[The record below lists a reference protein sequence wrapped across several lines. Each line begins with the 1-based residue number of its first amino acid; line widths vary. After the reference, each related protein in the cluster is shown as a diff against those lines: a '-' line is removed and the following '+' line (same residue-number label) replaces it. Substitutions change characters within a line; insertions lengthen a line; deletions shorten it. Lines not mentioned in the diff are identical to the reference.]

1 MKAPNLRIQIIFLY
15 LFLSYLFAD
24 VASAQ
29 VADAGKATTGSG
41 LYKDRIFWLNWDLNK
56 DGAGG
61 DLITNGSSR
70 TFTSPAGVLY
80 QATISN
86 VTGTP
91 KSSNSYDY
99 SGNNFPSGYGNIG
112 GNTGAGNI
120 VGINNGCNACTSTF
134 RITIT
139 ANYPNGI
146 SGNVAAFVI
155 GGTETLASTSE
166 FYQITVP
173 SGTVRYLDKYIKND
187 NWTNS
192 SIRLDVSNAGRTI
205 KVTNPGTGDSRGDAL
220 LIAEDVPYIDAQ
232 VKGGGGQHFGIGFI
246 EDLDYS
252 DAPNS
257 YGKATHIVN
266 NSIQGGTFTS
276 PSLNTLS
283 TTTNVSDTQ
292 KGSFVSP
299 NLILGTNIDVESNY
313 NPVTNGTTPNTDD
326 ITGIDDEDGIQ
337 DINWSTCT
345 GTVFVK
351 NTTASLAYLNLWIDA
366 NSNGIFDNNENTN
379 VTIPSGTNGNIN
391 VPLNPISGLTS
402 GNSYY
407 ARLRL
412 STTQN
417 LPPSGFA
424 ADGEAE
430 DHWVN
435 ITKTTLTTNP
445 LTSCVGSPIIFTSIS
460 GMLNY
465 NWTGPNGFTSNQQNP
480 IIANSNTSHN
490 GVYTLVVTTPG
501 GCTISDST
509 NVIVNPLPTAPIISS
524 ITQPSCNVSTGSVSF
539 NNLPSSGTWTVT
551 ASPSGTSITGSGTN
565 AIFNGLTGNNTYTFT
580 VTNSNGCTSAVS
592 AQVLINAQPATPNAP
607 LAGAVTHPT
616 CATATGSFQIMG
628 YNSNSVYNFNP
639 AVLNISATG
648 VVTANAGTY
657 TFTETNAA
665 GCTSAVSAQVL
676 INAQPATPNAPLAGA
691 VTHPTCA
698 TATGS
703 FQIMGYNS
711 NSVYNFNP
719 AVLNISA
726 TGVVTANAGTY
737 TFTETNAAGCTSA
750 VSAQVL
756 INAQPA
762 TPNAPLAGAV
772 THPTC
777 ATATGSFQ
785 IMGYNSNSVYN
796 FNPAVLNISATGVVT
811 ANAGTYTFTET
822 NAAGCT
828 SAVSAQVLINAQ
840 PATPNAPLAG
850 AVTHP
855 TCATATGSFQIIG
868 YNSNSVYNFNP
879 AVLNISATGVVTA
892 NAGTYTFT
900 ETNAAGCTSAVSAQV
915 LINAQ
920 PATPNAPLAGAVTH
934 PTCATATG
942 SFQIIGY
949 NSNSVY
955 NFNPAVLNISATG
968 VVTANAGTYTFTETN
983 AAGCTSAVSAQV
995 LINAQPA
1002 TPNAPLAGAVTH
1014 PTCATATGSFQ
1025 IMGYNSNSVY
1035 NFNPAVLNISATG
1048 VVTANAGTYTFTE
1061 TNAAGCTSAVSAQVL
1076 INAQPATPNA
1086 PLAGAVT
1093 HPTCATATGS
1103 FQIMGYNSNSVYN
1116 FNPAVLNISATGVVT
1131 ANAGTYTFTETNAA
1145 GCTSAVSA
1153 QVLINAQ
1160 PATPNAPLAGAVTHP
1175 TCATATG
1182 SFQIIGYN
1190 SNSVYNFNPAVLN
1203 ISATGVVTANAGTY
1217 TFTETNA
1224 AGCTSAVS
1232 AQVLINAQPATPNA
1246 PLAGAVTHPTC
1257 ATATGSFQIM
1267 GYNSNSV
1274 YNFNPAVLN
1283 ISATGVVTAN
1293 AGTYTFTETNAAG
1306 CTSAVSAQ
1314 VLINAQPATPNAP
1327 LAGAV
1332 THPTCA
1338 TATGSFQIM
1347 GYNSNSVYNF
1357 NPAVLN
1363 ISATGVVTANAGTY
1377 TFTETNA
1384 AGCTSAVSAQVLI
1397 NAQPATPTPPT
1408 ATTLQP
1414 TCTLSTGTITFTT
1427 QTDVEYSINNGTSYQ
1442 ASNVFSGLNPATY
1455 TLRVRSTTDNTC
1467 TAQAATTIT
1476 INTQPVTPSAPITG
1490 AITQPNCITS
1500 TGSVILN
1507 GLPTSDPWT
1516 IITSPSGLTL
1526 NGFGTSVNFTGLNP
1540 GNTYTF
1546 TVTNSN
1552 GCTSPPSSAITVY
1565 NQICAVNETTAPIN
1579 GLSGGT
1585 TVPLTANDTLNG
1597 ALVTVGTAPGNVQIT
1612 ASTVPVGSGL
1622 IVNPNGTVSVP
1633 ANTPAGTYTVNYTI
1647 CEVNN
1652 PKNCSNV
1659 NSIVVVDT
1667 PQIIAVT
1674 ETTAP
1679 INGLSGGTT
1688 VPLTA
1693 NDTLNGALV
1702 TVGTAPGNV
1711 QITASTVPVG
1721 SGLIVNPNGTVSV
1734 PANTPA
1740 GTYTVNYT
1748 ICEVNNPKN
1757 CSNVNSIVVVDTPQI
1772 IAVTET
1778 TAPINGLSGG
1788 TTAPL
1793 TANDTLN
1800 GALVTVGTALGNV
1813 QITASTVPVGSGLIV
1828 NPNGTVSVPANTPAG
1843 TYTVNYTICEVNN
1856 PKNCSNVNSIV
1867 VVDTPQIIA
1876 VTETTTPINGLSGG
1890 TTAPLTANDTLNGAL
1905 VTVGT
1910 APGNVQI
1917 TASTVPVGSGL
1928 IVNPNGTVSVPANTP
1943 AGTYTVNYTICEV
1956 NNPKNCSNVNSIVVV
1971 DTPQII
1977 AVTETT
1983 APINGLSGG
1992 TTVPLTANDTLNGA
2006 LVTVGTAPGNV
2017 QITASTVPVGSGLIV
2032 NPNGTVSVPANTPAG
2047 TYTVNYTICEV
2058 NNPKNCSNVN
2068 SIVVVDTPQII
2079 AVTETTA
2086 PINGLSGGTT
2096 VPLTANDTLNGALV
2110 TVGTAPGNVQ
2120 ITASTVPVGSGLI
2133 VNPNGTVSVPA
2144 NTPAGTYTVNYTICE
2159 VNNPKNCSNVNSIV
2173 VVDTPQI
2180 IAVTETTAPIN
2191 GLSGGTTAPLTANDT
2206 LNGALVT
2213 VGTAPGNVQITAST
2227 VPVGSG
2233 LIVNP
2238 NGTVSVPANTPA
2250 GTYTVNYTICEV
2262 NNPKN
2267 CSNVNSIVVVDTPQI
2282 ITVTE
2287 TTAPINGL
2295 SGGTTAPLTANDT
2308 LNGALVTVGTAPGN
2322 VQITAS
2328 TVPVGSGLIVNPN
2341 GTVSVPANTPAGT
2354 YTVNYTICEVNN
2366 PKNCSNV
2373 NSIVVVD
2380 TPQIIAVTETT
2391 APINGLSGGTT
2402 APLTANDTLNGALVT
2417 VGTAPGNVQITAST
2431 VPVGSGLIVN
2441 PNGTVSVPANTPAG
2455 TYTVNYTIC
2464 EVNNP
2469 KNCSNVNS
2477 IVVVDTPQ
2485 IITVTETTAPI
2496 NGLSG
2501 GTTAPLTANDTLNG
2515 ALVTVGTAPGN
2526 VQITAS
2532 TVPVGSGL
2540 IVNPNGTVSV
2550 PANTPAGTYTVNY
2563 TICEVNNPKNCSNVN
2578 SIVVVD
2584 TPQIITVTETTAP
2597 INGLSGGTTAPLTAN
2612 DTLNGALVTVGTAPG
2627 NVQITASTVPV
2638 GSGLIVNPNGTVSVP
2653 ANTPAGTY
2661 TVNYTICE
2669 VNNPKNCSNVNS
2681 IVVVDTPQIIAV
2693 TETTTPINGLSG
2705 GTTAPLTAN
2714 DTLNGALVTVGTAPG
2729 NVQITASTVPVDSG
2743 LIVNPNGTVSV
2754 PANTPAGTY
2763 TVNYTICEV
2772 NNPKN
2777 CSNVNSIVV
2786 VDTPQIIAVTET
2798 TAPIN
2803 GLSGGTTVPLTA
2815 NDTLN
2820 GALVTVGTAPGNVQ
2834 ITAST
2839 VPVGSGLIVNPNGTV
2854 SVPANTPA
2862 GTYTVNYTICEVN
2875 NPKNCSNVNSIVVVD
2890 TPQIIAVTETTAPIN
2905 GLSGG
2910 TTVPLT
2916 ANDTLNGA
2924 LVTVGTAPGNVQ
2936 ITASTVPVGSGLIV
2950 NPNGTV
2956 SVPANTPA
2964 GTYTVNYTIC
2974 EVNNPKNCS
2983 NVNSIVVVDT
2993 PQIIA
2998 VTETTAPIN
3007 GLSGGTTVP
3016 LTANDTLNG
3025 ALVTVGTAPGNVQI
3039 TASTV
3044 PVGSGLIVNPN
3055 GTVSVPANTPAG
3067 TYTVNYTI
3075 CEVNNPKNCSNVN
3088 SIVVVDTPQI
3098 IAVTETTAP
3107 INGLSG
3113 GTTVPLTA
3121 NDTLNGALVTVGTA
3135 PGNVQITASTV
3146 PVGSGLIVNPN
3157 GTVSVPANTPAGT
3170 YTVNY
3175 TICEVN
3181 NPKNC
3186 SNVNSIVVV
3195 DTPQIIAVTE
3205 TTAPIN
3211 GLSGGTTAPLTANDT
3226 LNGALV
3232 TVGTAPGNVQITAST
3247 VPVGSGLIV
3256 NPNGTVSVPANTPA
3270 GTYTVN
3276 YTICEVNNPKNCS
3289 NVNSIVVVDTPQII
3303 TVTETTA
3310 PINGLSGGTT
3320 APLTANDTL
3329 NGALVTVGTAPG
3341 NVQITAST
3349 VPVGSGLIVNPN
3361 GTVSVPAN
3369 TPAGTYT
3376 VNYTICEVNNP
3387 KNCSNVNSIV
3397 VVDTPQIIAVTE
3409 TTAPINGLSG
3419 GTTAPLTAND
3429 TLNGA
3434 LVTVGTAPGN
3444 VQITASTVPVGS
3456 GLIVNPNGTVSV
3468 PTNTPAGTYTVN
3480 YTICE
3485 VNNPKNCSNV
3495 NSIVVVDTPQ
3505 IIAVTETTA
3514 PINGLSGGTTAPLT
3528 ANDTLNGALVTVG
3541 TAPGNVQITASTVP
3555 VGSGLIVNPNGTVS
3569 VPANTPAETYTVNYT
3584 ICEVNNP
3591 KNCSNVNSIVVVD
3604 TPQIIA
3610 VTETTAPINGLSGGT
3625 TAPLTAN
3632 DTLNGALVTVGTAP
3646 GNVQITASTV
3656 PVGSGLIVNPNGTVS
3671 VPTNT
3676 PAGTYTVNYTICEVN
3691 NPKNCSNVN
3700 SIVVVDTPQ
3709 IIAVTETTAPINGLS
3724 GGTTAPLTANDTL
3737 NGALVTV
3744 GTAPGNVQI
3753 TASTVPVGSGLIVN
3767 PNGTVSV
3774 PANTPAE
3781 TYTVNYTICEV
3792 NNPKNCSNVNS
3803 IVVVDTPQII
3813 AVTETTTPING
3824 LSGGTTAPLTANDTL
3839 NGALVTVG
3847 TAPGNV
3853 QITAST
3859 VPVGSGLIVNPNG
3872 TVSVPANTPAG
3883 TYTVNYTICEV
3894 NNPKNCSNVNSIVV
3908 VSEPKVNAQ
3917 NDTFSSQKGSQ
3928 GETLGNI
3935 FTDNG
3940 NGFDLADGNQA
3951 NLNNITLTT
3960 TAWTGQKNP
3969 YIDLNGNVIVPS
3981 GTPSGTYTIPY
3992 KICLLTPFNTIC
4004 DTATVTVTVHPS
4016 KNEEVVVYNHMT
4028 PNGDG
4033 DNDVFFI
4040 DGVDKFPNNSV
4051 EVYNRW
4057 GVLVY
4062 EAKGYNNND
4071 RAFRGISSGRVTIKQ
4086 LEELPE
4092 GTYYYMFKYENTSG
4106 VTKEKAGYLY
4116 INR

>member
-1 MKAPNLRIQIIFLY
+1 MKAPNLKTLIIFTY
-15 LFLSYLFAD
+15 LFLSSFFPNLT
-24 VASAQ
+24 SAQ
-29 VADAGKATTGSG
+29 VPDAGKATTGSG

-192 SIRLDVSNAGRTI
+192 SIRLDVSNSGRTI

-283 TTTNVSDTQ
+283 TTTNVLDAQ

-313 NPVTNGTTPNTDD
+313 NPVTNGTIPNTDD

-379 VTIPSGTNGNIN
+379 AIIPSGTNGNIN

-417 LPPSGFA
+417 LSPSGFA

-445 LTSCVGSPIIFTSIS
+445 LTSCVGSPIIFSSIS
-460 GMLNY
+460 GMLSY

-490 GVYTLVVTTPG
+490 GIYTLVVTTPG

-509 NVIVNPLPTAPIISS
+509 NVIVNPLPAAPIISS

-539 NNLPSSGTWTVT
+539 NNLPASGTWTVT
-551 ASPSGTSITGSGTN
+551 ASPGGTSITGSGSN
-565 AIFNGLTGNNTYTFT
+565 AIFSGLTRNNTYTFT

-607 LAGAVTHPT
+607 LAGAVTQPTCATATGSFQIMGYNSNSVYNFSPAVLNISATGVVTANAGTYTFTETNAAGCTSAVSAQVLINAQPATPNAPLAGAVTQPTCANATGSFQIMGYNSNSVYNFNPAVLNISATGVVTANAGTYTFTETNAAGCTSAVSAQVLINAQPATPNAPLAGAVTQPTCANATGSFQIMGYNSNSVYNFNPAVLNISATGVVTANAGTYTFTETNAAGCTSAVSAQVLINAQPATPNAPLAGAVTQPT

-691 VTHPTCA
+691 VTQPTCANATGSFQIMGYNSNSVYNFSPAVLNISATGVVMANAGTYTFTETNAAGCTSTASAQVLINAQPATPNAPLAGAVTQPTCATATGSFQIMGYNSNSVYNFSPAILNISATGVVTANAGTYTFTETNAAGCTSAVSAQVLINAQPATPNAPLAGAVTQPTCATATGSFQIMGYNSNSVYNFSPAVLNISATGVVMANAGTYTFTETNAAGCTSAVSAQVLINAQPATPNAPLAGAVTQPTCATATGSFQIMGYNSNSVYNFNPAVLNISATGVVTANAGTYTFTETNAAGCTSAVSAQVLINSQPATPNAPLAGAVTQPTCANATGSFQIMGYNSNSVYNFNPAVLNISATGVVTANAGTYTFTETNAAGCTSAVSAQVLINAQPATPNAPLAGAVTQPTCATATGSFQIMGYNSNSVYNFSPAVLNISATGVVTANAGTYTFTETNAAGCTSAVSAQVLINAQPATPNAPLAGAVTQPTCA

-772 THPTC
+772 TQPTCANATGSFQIMGYNSNSVYNFNPAVLNISATGVVTANAGTYTFTETNAAGCTSAVSAQVLINAQPATPNAPLAGAVTQPTCANATGSFQIMGYNSNSVYNFNPAVLNISATGVVTANAGTYTFTETNAAGCTSAVSAQVLINAQPATPNAPLAGAVTQPTC

-850 AVTHP
+850 AVT
-855 TCATATGSFQIIG
+855 Q
-868 YNSNSVYNFNP
+868 
-879 AVLNISATGVVTA
+879 
-892 NAGTYTFT
+892 
-900 ETNAAGCTSAVSAQV
+900 
-915 LINAQ
+915 
-920 PATPNAPLAGAVTH
+920 
-934 PTCATATG
+934 
-942 SFQIIGY
+942 
-949 NSNSVY
+949 
-955 NFNPAVLNISATG
+955 
-968 VVTANAGTYTFTETN
+968 
-983 AAGCTSAVSAQV
+983 
-995 LINAQPA
+995 
-1002 TPNAPLAGAVTH
+1002 

-1093 HPTCATATGS
+1093 QPTCATATGSFQIMGYNSNSVYNFSPAVLNISATGVVTANAGTYTFTETNAAGCTSAVSAQVLINAQPATPNAPLAGAVTQPTCATATGS

-1160 PATPNAPLAGAVTHP
+1160 PATPNAPLAGAVTQP

-1182 SFQIIGYN
+1182 SFQIMGYN
-1190 SNSVYNFNPAVLN
+1190 SNSVYNFSPAVLN

-1246 PLAGAVTHPTC
+1246 PLAGAVTQPTC

-1274 YNFNPAVLN
+1274 YNFSPAVLN

-1306 CTSAVSAQ
+1306 CTSS
-1314 VLINAQPATPNAP
+1314 
-1327 LAGAV
+1327 
-1332 THPTCA
+1332 
-1338 TATGSFQIM
+1338 
-1347 GYNSNSVYNF
+1347 
-1357 NPAVLN
+1357 
-1363 ISATGVVTANAGTY
+1363 
-1377 TFTETNA
+1377 
-1384 AGCTSAVSAQVLI
+1384 VSAQVLI

-1500 TGSVILN
+1500 TGSVTLN

-1526 NGFGTSVNFTGLNP
+1526 NGTGTSVNFTGLNP

-1552 GCTSPPSSAITVY
+1552 GCISPASSAITVY
-1565 NQICAVNETTAPIN
+1565 NQICAVDETTMPIN

-1585 TVPLTANDTLNG
+1585 TAPLTANDTLNG

-1612 ASTVPVGSGL
+1612 ASTVPMGSGL
-1622 IVNPNGTVSVP
+1622 ILNPNGTVSIP

-1659 NSIVVVDT
+1659 SSNVVVDT
-1667 PQIIAVT
+1667 PQIIA
-1674 ETTAP
+1674 
-1679 INGLSGGTT
+1679 I
-1688 VPLTA
+1688 
-1693 NDTLNGALV
+1693 
-1702 TVGTAPGNV
+1702 
-1711 QITASTVPVG
+1711 
-1721 SGLIVNPNGTVSV
+1721 
-1734 PANTPA
+1734 
-1740 GTYTVNYT
+1740 
-1748 ICEVNNPKN
+1748 
-1757 CSNVNSIVVVDTPQI
+1757 
-1772 IAVTET
+1772 
-1778 TAPINGLSGG
+1778 
-1788 TTAPL
+1788 
-1793 TANDTLN
+1793 
-1800 GALVTVGTALGNV
+1800 
-1813 QITASTVPVGSGLIV
+1813 
-1828 NPNGTVSVPANTPAG
+1828 
-1843 TYTVNYTICEVNN
+1843 
-1856 PKNCSNVNSIV
+1856 
-1867 VVDTPQIIA
+1867 
-1876 VTETTTPINGLSGG
+1876 TETTTPINGLSGG

-1917 TASTVPVGSGL
+1917 TASTVPMGSGL
-1928 IVNPNGTVSVPANTP
+1928 ILNPNGTVSIPANTP

-1956 NNPKNCSNVNSIVVV
+1956 NNPKNCSNVSSNVVV

-1977 AVTETT
+1977 A
-1983 APINGLSGG
+1983 I
-1992 TTVPLTANDTLNGA
+1992 
-2006 LVTVGTAPGNV
+2006 
-2017 QITASTVPVGSGLIV
+2017 
-2032 NPNGTVSVPANTPAG
+2032 
-2047 TYTVNYTICEV
+2047 
-2058 NNPKNCSNVN
+2058 
-2068 SIVVVDTPQII
+2068 
-2079 AVTETTA
+2079 
-2086 PINGLSGGTT
+2086 
-2096 VPLTANDTLNGALV
+2096 
-2110 TVGTAPGNVQ
+2110 
-2120 ITASTVPVGSGLI
+2120 
-2133 VNPNGTVSVPA
+2133 
-2144 NTPAGTYTVNYTICE
+2144 
-2159 VNNPKNCSNVNSIV
+2159 
-2173 VVDTPQI
+2173 
-2180 IAVTETTAPIN
+2180 
-2191 GLSGGTTAPLTANDT
+2191 
-2206 LNGALVT
+2206 
-2213 VGTAPGNVQITAST
+2213 
-2227 VPVGSG
+2227 
-2233 LIVNP
+2233 
-2238 NGTVSVPANTPA
+2238 
-2250 GTYTVNYTICEV
+2250 
-2262 NNPKN
+2262 
-2267 CSNVNSIVVVDTPQI
+2267 
-2282 ITVTE
+2282 
-2287 TTAPINGL
+2287 
-2295 SGGTTAPLTANDT
+2295 
-2308 LNGALVTVGTAPGN
+2308 
-2322 VQITAS
+2322 
-2328 TVPVGSGLIVNPN
+2328 
-2341 GTVSVPANTPAGT
+2341 
-2354 YTVNYTICEVNN
+2354 
-2366 PKNCSNV
+2366 
-2373 NSIVVVD
+2373 
-2380 TPQIIAVTETT
+2380 
-2391 APINGLSGGTT
+2391 
-2402 APLTANDTLNGALVT
+2402 
-2417 VGTAPGNVQITAST
+2417 
-2431 VPVGSGLIVN
+2431 
-2441 PNGTVSVPANTPAG
+2441 
-2455 TYTVNYTIC
+2455 
-2464 EVNNP
+2464 
-2469 KNCSNVNS
+2469 
-2477 IVVVDTPQ
+2477 
-2485 IITVTETTAPI
+2485 
-2496 NGLSG
+2496 
-2501 GTTAPLTANDTLNG
+2501 
-2515 ALVTVGTAPGN
+2515 
-2526 VQITAS
+2526 
-2532 TVPVGSGL
+2532 
-2540 IVNPNGTVSV
+2540 
-2550 PANTPAGTYTVNY
+2550 
-2563 TICEVNNPKNCSNVN
+2563 
-2578 SIVVVD
+2578 
-2584 TPQIITVTETTAP
+2584 
-2597 INGLSGGTTAPLTAN
+2597 
-2612 DTLNGALVTVGTAPG
+2612 
-2627 NVQITASTVPV
+2627 
-2638 GSGLIVNPNGTVSVP
+2638 
-2653 ANTPAGTY
+2653 
-2661 TVNYTICE
+2661 
-2669 VNNPKNCSNVNS
+2669 
-2681 IVVVDTPQIIAV
+2681 

-2729 NVQITASTVPVDSG
+2729 NVQITASTVPMGSG
-2743 LIVNPNGTVSV
+2743 LILNPNGTVSI

-2777 CSNVNSIVV
+2777 CSNVSSNVV
-2786 VDTPQIIAVTET
+2786 VDTPQIIA
-2798 TAPIN
+2798 I
-2803 GLSGGTTVPLTA
+2803 
-2815 NDTLN
+2815 
-2820 GALVTVGTAPGNVQ
+2820 
-2834 ITAST
+2834 
-2839 VPVGSGLIVNPNGTV
+2839 
-2854 SVPANTPA
+2854 
-2862 GTYTVNYTICEVN
+2862 
-2875 NPKNCSNVNSIVVVD
+2875 
-2890 TPQIIAVTETTAPIN
+2890 
-2905 GLSGG
+2905 
-2910 TTVPLT
+2910 
-2916 ANDTLNGA
+2916 
-2924 LVTVGTAPGNVQ
+2924 
-2936 ITASTVPVGSGLIV
+2936 
-2950 NPNGTV
+2950 
-2956 SVPANTPA
+2956 
-2964 GTYTVNYTIC
+2964 
-2974 EVNNPKNCS
+2974 
-2983 NVNSIVVVDT
+2983 
-2993 PQIIA
+2993 
-2998 VTETTAPIN
+2998 
-3007 GLSGGTTVP
+3007 
-3016 LTANDTLNG
+3016 
-3025 ALVTVGTAPGNVQI
+3025 
-3039 TASTV
+3039 
-3044 PVGSGLIVNPN
+3044 
-3055 GTVSVPANTPAG
+3055 
-3067 TYTVNYTI
+3067 
-3075 CEVNNPKNCSNVN
+3075 
-3088 SIVVVDTPQI
+3088 
-3098 IAVTETTAP
+3098 
-3107 INGLSG
+3107 
-3113 GTTVPLTA
+3113 
-3121 NDTLNGALVTVGTA
+3121 
-3135 PGNVQITASTV
+3135 
-3146 PVGSGLIVNPN
+3146 
-3157 GTVSVPANTPAGT
+3157 
-3170 YTVNY
+3170 
-3175 TICEVN
+3175 
-3181 NPKNC
+3181 
-3186 SNVNSIVVV
+3186 
-3195 DTPQIIAVTE
+3195 
-3205 TTAPIN
+3205 
-3211 GLSGGTTAPLTANDT
+3211 
-3226 LNGALV
+3226 
-3232 TVGTAPGNVQITAST
+3232 
-3247 VPVGSGLIV
+3247 
-3256 NPNGTVSVPANTPA
+3256 
-3270 GTYTVN
+3270 
-3276 YTICEVNNPKNCS
+3276 
-3289 NVNSIVVVDTPQII
+3289 
-3303 TVTETTA
+3303 
-3310 PINGLSGGTT
+3310 
-3320 APLTANDTL
+3320 
-3329 NGALVTVGTAPG
+3329 
-3341 NVQITAST
+3341 
-3349 VPVGSGLIVNPN
+3349 
-3361 GTVSVPAN
+3361 
-3369 TPAGTYT
+3369 
-3376 VNYTICEVNNP
+3376 
-3387 KNCSNVNSIV
+3387 
-3397 VVDTPQIIAVTE
+3397 
-3409 TTAPINGLSG
+3409 
-3419 GTTAPLTAND
+3419 
-3429 TLNGA
+3429 
-3434 LVTVGTAPGN
+3434 
-3444 VQITASTVPVGS
+3444 
-3456 GLIVNPNGTVSV
+3456 
-3468 PTNTPAGTYTVN
+3468 
-3480 YTICE
+3480 
-3485 VNNPKNCSNV
+3485 
-3495 NSIVVVDTPQ
+3495 
-3505 IIAVTETTA
+3505 
-3514 PINGLSGGTTAPLT
+3514 
-3528 ANDTLNGALVTVG
+3528 
-3541 TAPGNVQITASTVP
+3541 
-3555 VGSGLIVNPNGTVS
+3555 
-3569 VPANTPAETYTVNYT
+3569 
-3584 ICEVNNP
+3584 
-3591 KNCSNVNSIVVVD
+3591 
-3604 TPQIIA
+3604 
-3610 VTETTAPINGLSGGT
+3610 
-3625 TAPLTAN
+3625 
-3632 DTLNGALVTVGTAP
+3632 
-3646 GNVQITASTV
+3646 
-3656 PVGSGLIVNPNGTVS
+3656 
-3671 VPTNT
+3671 
-3676 PAGTYTVNYTICEVN
+3676 
-3691 NPKNCSNVN
+3691 
-3700 SIVVVDTPQ
+3700 
-3709 IIAVTETTAPINGLS
+3709 
-3724 GGTTAPLTANDTL
+3724 
-3737 NGALVTV
+3737 
-3744 GTAPGNVQI
+3744 
-3753 TASTVPVGSGLIVN
+3753 
-3767 PNGTVSV
+3767 
-3774 PANTPAE
+3774 
-3781 TYTVNYTICEV
+3781 
-3792 NNPKNCSNVNS
+3792 
-3803 IVVVDTPQII
+3803 
-3813 AVTETTTPING
+3813 TETTTPING

-3859 VPVGSGLIVNPNG
+3859 VPMGSGLILNPNG
-3872 TVSVPANTPAG
+3872 TVSIPANTPAG

-3894 NNPKNCSNVNSIVV
+3894 NNPKNCSNVSSNVV
-3908 VSEPKVNAQ
+3908 VDTPQIIAITETTTPINGLSGGTTAPLTANDTLNGALVTVGTAPGNVQITASTVPMGSGLILNPNGTVSIPANTPAGTYTVNYTICEVNNPKNCSNVSSNVVVDTPQIIAITETTTPINGLSGGTTAPLTANDTLNGALVTVGTAPGNVQITASTVPMGSGLILNPNGTVSIPANTPAGTYTVNYTICEVNNPKNCSNVSSNVVVDTPQIIAITETTTPINGLSGGTTAPLTANDTLNGALVTVGTAPGNVQITASTVPMGSGLILNPNGTVSIPANTPAGTYTVNYTICEVNNPKNCSNVSSNVVVDTPQIIAITETTTPINGLSGGTTAPLTANDTLNGALVTVGTAPGNVQITASTVPMGSGLILNPNGTVSIPANTPAGTYTVNYTICEVNNPKNCSNVSSNITVGEPSVNAQ
-3917 NDTFSSQKGSQ
+3917 NDIFSSQNGSQ

-4004 DTATVTVTVHPS
+4004 DTATVTVRVEPS
-4016 KNEEVVVYNHMT
+4016 NKEEFVIYNHMT

-4033 DNDVFFI
+4033 NNDVFFI
-4040 DGVDKFPNNSV
+4040 DGIDKFPNNSV

-4071 RAFRGISSGRVTIKQ
+4071 RSFRGISSGRVTIKQ

-4092 GTYYYMFKYENTSG
+4092 GTYYYMFKYED
-4106 VTKEKAGYLY
+4106 TKGMPQEKAGYLY

>member
-719 AVLNISA
+719 AI
-726 TGVVTANAGTY
+726 
-737 TFTETNAAGCTSA
+737 
-750 VSAQVL
+750 
-756 INAQPA
+756 
-762 TPNAPLAGAV
+762 
-772 THPTC
+772 
-777 ATATGSFQ
+777 
-785 IMGYNSNSVYN
+785 
-796 FNPAVLNISATGVVT
+796 
-811 ANAGTYTFTET
+811 
-822 NAAGCT
+822 
-828 SAVSAQVLINAQ
+828 
-840 PATPNAPLAG
+840 
-850 AVTHP
+850 
-855 TCATATGSFQIIG
+855 
-868 YNSNSVYNFNP
+868 
-879 AVLNISATGVVTA
+879 LNISATGVVTA

-1103 FQIMGYNSNSVYN
+1103 FQIMGYNSNSVYNFNPAILNISATGVVTANAGTYTFTETNAAGCTSAVSAQVLINAQPATPNAPLAGAVTHPTCATATGSFQIIGYNSNSVYN

-1679 INGLSGGTT
+1679 INGLSGETTVPLTANDTLNGALVTVGTAPGNVQITASTVPVGSGLIVNPNGTVSVPANTPAGTYTVNYTICEVNNPKNCSNVNSIVVVDTPQIIAVTETTAPINGLSGETT

-1800 GALVTVGTALGNV
+1800 GALVTVGTAPGNVQITASTVPVGSGLIVNPNGTVSVPANTPAGTYTVNYTICEVNNPKNCSNVNSIVVVDTPQIIAVTETTAPINGLSGGTTAPLTANDTLNGALVTVGTAPGNVQITASTVPVGSGLIVNPNGTVSVPANTPAGTYTVNYTICEVNNPKNCSNVNSIVVVDTPQIIAVTETTTPINGLSGGTTAPLTANDTLNGALVTVGTAPGNVQITASTVPVGSGLIVNPNGTVSVPANTPAGTYTVNYTICEVNNPKNCSNVNSIVVVDTPQIIAVTETTAPINGLSGGTTAPLTANDTLNGALVTVGTAPGNVQITASTVPVGSGLIVNPNGTVSVPANTPAGTYTVNYTICEVNNPKNCSNVNSIVVVDTPQIIAVTETTAPINGLSGGTTAPLTANDTLNGALVTVGTAPGNVQITASTVPVGSGLIVNPNGTVSVPANTPAGTYTVNYTICEVNNPKNCSNVNSIVVVDTPQIITVTETTAPINGLSGGTTAPLTANDTLNGALVTVGTAPGNVQITASTVPVGSGLIVNPNGTVSVPANTPAGTYTVNYTICEVNNPKNCSNVNSIVVVDTPQIIAVTETTAPINGLSGGTTAPLTANDTLNGALVTVGTAPGNVQITASTVPVGSGLIVNPNGTVSVPANTPAGTYTVNYTICEVNNPKNCSNVNSIVVVDTPQIITVTETTAPINGLSGGTTAPLTANDTLNGALVTVGTAPGNV

-2584 TPQIITVTETTAP
+2584 TPQII
-2597 INGLSGGTTAPLTAN
+2597 
-2612 DTLNGALVTVGTAPG
+2612 
-2627 NVQITASTVPV
+2627 
-2638 GSGLIVNPNGTVSVP
+2638 
-2653 ANTPAGTY
+2653 
-2661 TVNYTICE
+2661 
-2669 VNNPKNCSNVNS
+2669 
-2681 IVVVDTPQIIAV
+2681 
-2693 TETTTPINGLSG
+2693 
-2705 GTTAPLTAN
+2705 
-2714 DTLNGALVTVGTAPG
+2714 
-2729 NVQITASTVPVDSG
+2729 
-2743 LIVNPNGTVSV
+2743 
-2754 PANTPAGTY
+2754 
-2763 TVNYTICEV
+2763 
-2772 NNPKN
+2772 
-2777 CSNVNSIVV
+2777 
-2786 VDTPQIIAVTET
+2786 
-2798 TAPIN
+2798 
-2803 GLSGGTTVPLTA
+2803 
-2815 NDTLN
+2815 
-2820 GALVTVGTAPGNVQ
+2820 
-2834 ITAST
+2834 
-2839 VPVGSGLIVNPNGTV
+2839 
-2854 SVPANTPA
+2854 
-2862 GTYTVNYTICEVN
+2862 
-2875 NPKNCSNVNSIVVVD
+2875 
-2890 TPQIIAVTETTAPIN
+2890 
-2905 GLSGG
+2905 
-2910 TTVPLT
+2910 
-2916 ANDTLNGA
+2916 
-2924 LVTVGTAPGNVQ
+2924 
-2936 ITASTVPVGSGLIV
+2936 
-2950 NPNGTV
+2950 
-2956 SVPANTPA
+2956 
-2964 GTYTVNYTIC
+2964 
-2974 EVNNPKNCS
+2974 
-2983 NVNSIVVVDT
+2983 
-2993 PQIIA
+2993 
-2998 VTETTAPIN
+2998 
-3007 GLSGGTTVP
+3007 
-3016 LTANDTLNG
+3016 
-3025 ALVTVGTAPGNVQI
+3025 
-3039 TASTV
+3039 
-3044 PVGSGLIVNPN
+3044 
-3055 GTVSVPANTPAG
+3055 
-3067 TYTVNYTI
+3067 
-3075 CEVNNPKNCSNVN
+3075 
-3088 SIVVVDTPQI
+3088 
-3098 IAVTETTAP
+3098 
-3107 INGLSG
+3107 
-3113 GTTVPLTA
+3113 
-3121 NDTLNGALVTVGTA
+3121 
-3135 PGNVQITASTV
+3135 
-3146 PVGSGLIVNPN
+3146 
-3157 GTVSVPANTPAGT
+3157 
-3170 YTVNY
+3170 
-3175 TICEVN
+3175 
-3181 NPKNC
+3181 
-3186 SNVNSIVVV
+3186 
-3195 DTPQIIAVTE
+3195 AVTE

-3289 NVNSIVVVDTPQII
+3289 NVNSIVVV
-3303 TVTETTA
+3303 
-3310 PINGLSGGTT
+3310 
-3320 APLTANDTL
+3320 
-3329 NGALVTVGTAPG
+3329 
-3341 NVQITAST
+3341 
-3349 VPVGSGLIVNPN
+3349 
-3361 GTVSVPAN
+3361 
-3369 TPAGTYT
+3369 
-3376 VNYTICEVNNP
+3376 
-3387 KNCSNVNSIV
+3387 
-3397 VVDTPQIIAVTE
+3397 
-3409 TTAPINGLSG
+3409 
-3419 GTTAPLTAND
+3419 
-3429 TLNGA
+3429 
-3434 LVTVGTAPGN
+3434 
-3444 VQITASTVPVGS
+3444 
-3456 GLIVNPNGTVSV
+3456 
-3468 PTNTPAGTYTVN
+3468 
-3480 YTICE
+3480 
-3485 VNNPKNCSNV
+3485 
-3495 NSIVVVDTPQ
+3495 
-3505 IIAVTETTA
+3505 
-3514 PINGLSGGTTAPLT
+3514 
-3528 ANDTLNGALVTVG
+3528 
-3541 TAPGNVQITASTVP
+3541 
-3555 VGSGLIVNPNGTVS
+3555 
-3569 VPANTPAETYTVNYT
+3569 
-3584 ICEVNNP
+3584 
-3591 KNCSNVNSIVVVD
+3591 
-3604 TPQIIA
+3604 
-3610 VTETTAPINGLSGGT
+3610 
-3625 TAPLTAN
+3625 
-3632 DTLNGALVTVGTAP
+3632 
-3646 GNVQITASTV
+3646 
-3656 PVGSGLIVNPNGTVS
+3656 
-3671 VPTNT
+3671 
-3676 PAGTYTVNYTICEVN
+3676 
-3691 NPKNCSNVN
+3691 
-3700 SIVVVDTPQ
+3700 
-3709 IIAVTETTAPINGLS
+3709 
-3724 GGTTAPLTANDTL
+3724 
-3737 NGALVTV
+3737 
-3744 GTAPGNVQI
+3744 
-3753 TASTVPVGSGLIVN
+3753 
-3767 PNGTVSV
+3767 
-3774 PANTPAE
+3774 
-3781 TYTVNYTICEV
+3781 
-3792 NNPKNCSNVNS
+3792 
-3803 IVVVDTPQII
+3803 
-3813 AVTETTTPING
+3813 
-3824 LSGGTTAPLTANDTL
+3824 
-3839 NGALVTVG
+3839 
-3847 TAPGNV
+3847 
-3853 QITAST
+3853 
-3859 VPVGSGLIVNPNG
+3859 
-3872 TVSVPANTPAG
+3872 
-3883 TYTVNYTICEV
+3883 
-3894 NNPKNCSNVNSIVV
+3894 
-3908 VSEPKVNAQ
+3908 SEPTVNAQ

-3940 NGFDLADGNQA
+3940 NGSDLADGNQA

-4016 KNEEVVVYNHMT
+4016 NNEEVVVYNHMT

>member
-1 MKAPNLRIQIIFLY
+1 M
-15 LFLSYLFAD
+15 
-24 VASAQ
+24 
-29 VADAGKATTGSG
+29 
-41 LYKDRIFWLNWDLNK
+41 
-56 DGAGG
+56 
-61 DLITNGSSR
+61 ITNGSSR

-192 SIRLDVSNAGRTI
+192 SIRLDVSNSGRTI

-283 TTTNVSDTQ
+283 TTTNVLDAQ

-313 NPVTNGTTPNTDD
+313 NPVTNGTIPNTDD

-379 VTIPSGTNGNIN
+379 AIIPSGTNGNIN

-417 LPPSGFA
+417 LSPSGFA

-445 LTSCVGSPIIFTSIS
+445 LTSCVGSPIIFSSIS
-460 GMLNY
+460 GMLSY

-490 GVYTLVVTTPG
+490 GIYTLVVTTPG

-509 NVIVNPLPTAPIISS
+509 NVIVNPLPAAPIISS

-539 NNLPSSGTWTVT
+539 NNLPASGTWTVT
-551 ASPSGTSITGSGTN
+551 ASPGGTSITGSGSN
-565 AIFNGLTGNNTYTFT
+565 AIFSGLTRNNTYTFT

-607 LAGAVTHPT
+607 LAGAVTQPTCATATGSFQIMGYNSNSVYNFSPAVLNISATGVVMANAGTYTFTETNAAGCTSTASAQVLINAQPATPNAPLAGAVTQPTCATATGSFQIMGYNSNSVYNFSPAVLNISATGVVMANAGTYTFTETNAAGCTSAVSAQVLINAQPATPNAPLAGAVTQPTCATATGSFQIMGYNSNSVYNFSPAVLNISATGVVMANAGTYTFTETNAAGCTSAVSAQVLINAQPATPNAPLAGAVTQPTCATATGSFQIMGYNSNSVYNFSPAVLNISATGVVMANAGTYTFTETNAAGCTSAVSAQVLINAQPATPNAPLAGAVTQPT

-691 VTHPTCA
+691 VTQPTCANATGSFQIMGYNSNSVYNFNPAVLNISATGVVTANAGTYTFTETNAAGCTSAVSAQVLINAQPATPNAPLAGAVTQPTCATATGSFQIMGYNSNSVYNFSPAVLNISATGVVTANAGTYTFTETNAAGCTSAVSAQVLINAQPATPNAPLAGAVTQPTCA

-772 THPTC
+772 TQPTCANATGSFQIMGYNSNSVYNFNPAVLNISATGVVTANAGTYTFTETNAAGCTSAVSAQVLINAQPATPNAPLAGAVTQPTCANATGSFQIMGYNSNSVYNFNPAVLNISATGVVTANAGTYTFTETNAAGCTSAVSAQVLINAQPATPNAPLAGAVTQPTC

-850 AVTHP
+850 AVT
-855 TCATATGSFQIIG
+855 Q
-868 YNSNSVYNFNP
+868 
-879 AVLNISATGVVTA
+879 
-892 NAGTYTFT
+892 
-900 ETNAAGCTSAVSAQV
+900 
-915 LINAQ
+915 
-920 PATPNAPLAGAVTH
+920 
-934 PTCATATG
+934 
-942 SFQIIGY
+942 
-949 NSNSVY
+949 
-955 NFNPAVLNISATG
+955 
-968 VVTANAGTYTFTETN
+968 
-983 AAGCTSAVSAQV
+983 
-995 LINAQPA
+995 
-1002 TPNAPLAGAVTH
+1002 

-1093 HPTCATATGS
+1093 QPTCATATGSFQIMGYNSNSVYNFSPAVLNISATGVVTANAGTYTFTETNAAGCTSAVSAQVLINAQPATPNAPLAGAVTQPTCATATGSFQIMGYNSNSVYNFSPAVLNISATGVVTANAGTYTFTETNAAGCTSAVSAQVLINAQPATPNAPLAGAVTQPTCATATGS

-1160 PATPNAPLAGAVTHP
+1160 PATPNAPLAGAVTQP

-1182 SFQIIGYN
+1182 SFQIMGYN
-1190 SNSVYNFNPAVLN
+1190 SNSVYNFSPAVLN

-1246 PLAGAVTHPTC
+1246 PLAGAVTQPTC

-1274 YNFNPAVLN
+1274 YNFSPAVLN

-1306 CTSAVSAQ
+1306 CTSS
-1314 VLINAQPATPNAP
+1314 
-1327 LAGAV
+1327 
-1332 THPTCA
+1332 
-1338 TATGSFQIM
+1338 
-1347 GYNSNSVYNF
+1347 
-1357 NPAVLN
+1357 
-1363 ISATGVVTANAGTY
+1363 
-1377 TFTETNA
+1377 
-1384 AGCTSAVSAQVLI
+1384 VSAQVLI

-1455 TLRVRSTTDNTC
+1455 TLRVRSTADNTC

-1500 TGSVILN
+1500 TGSVTLN

-1526 NGFGTSVNFTGLNP
+1526 NGTGTSVNFTGLNP

-1552 GCTSPPSSAITVY
+1552 GCISPASSAITVY
-1565 NQICAVNETTAPIN
+1565 NQICAVDETTMPIN

-1585 TVPLTANDTLNG
+1585 TAPLTANDTLNG

-1612 ASTVPVGSGL
+1612 ASTVPMGSGL
-1622 IVNPNGTVSVP
+1622 ILNPNGTVSIP

-1659 NSIVVVDT
+1659 SSNVVVDT
-1667 PQIIAVT
+1667 PQIIA
-1674 ETTAP
+1674 
-1679 INGLSGGTT
+1679 I
-1688 VPLTA
+1688 
-1693 NDTLNGALV
+1693 
-1702 TVGTAPGNV
+1702 
-1711 QITASTVPVG
+1711 
-1721 SGLIVNPNGTVSV
+1721 
-1734 PANTPA
+1734 
-1740 GTYTVNYT
+1740 
-1748 ICEVNNPKN
+1748 
-1757 CSNVNSIVVVDTPQI
+1757 
-1772 IAVTET
+1772 
-1778 TAPINGLSGG
+1778 
-1788 TTAPL
+1788 
-1793 TANDTLN
+1793 
-1800 GALVTVGTALGNV
+1800 
-1813 QITASTVPVGSGLIV
+1813 
-1828 NPNGTVSVPANTPAG
+1828 
-1843 TYTVNYTICEVNN
+1843 
-1856 PKNCSNVNSIV
+1856 
-1867 VVDTPQIIA
+1867 
-1876 VTETTTPINGLSGG
+1876 TETTTPINGLSGG

-1917 TASTVPVGSGL
+1917 TASTVPMGSGL
-1928 IVNPNGTVSVPANTP
+1928 ILNPNGTVSIPANTP

-1956 NNPKNCSNVNSIVVV
+1956 NNPKNCSNVSSNVVV

-1977 AVTETT
+1977 A
-1983 APINGLSGG
+1983 I
-1992 TTVPLTANDTLNGA
+1992 
-2006 LVTVGTAPGNV
+2006 
-2017 QITASTVPVGSGLIV
+2017 
-2032 NPNGTVSVPANTPAG
+2032 
-2047 TYTVNYTICEV
+2047 
-2058 NNPKNCSNVN
+2058 
-2068 SIVVVDTPQII
+2068 
-2079 AVTETTA
+2079 
-2086 PINGLSGGTT
+2086 
-2096 VPLTANDTLNGALV
+2096 
-2110 TVGTAPGNVQ
+2110 
-2120 ITASTVPVGSGLI
+2120 
-2133 VNPNGTVSVPA
+2133 
-2144 NTPAGTYTVNYTICE
+2144 
-2159 VNNPKNCSNVNSIV
+2159 
-2173 VVDTPQI
+2173 
-2180 IAVTETTAPIN
+2180 
-2191 GLSGGTTAPLTANDT
+2191 
-2206 LNGALVT
+2206 
-2213 VGTAPGNVQITAST
+2213 
-2227 VPVGSG
+2227 
-2233 LIVNP
+2233 
-2238 NGTVSVPANTPA
+2238 
-2250 GTYTVNYTICEV
+2250 
-2262 NNPKN
+2262 
-2267 CSNVNSIVVVDTPQI
+2267 
-2282 ITVTE
+2282 
-2287 TTAPINGL
+2287 
-2295 SGGTTAPLTANDT
+2295 
-2308 LNGALVTVGTAPGN
+2308 
-2322 VQITAS
+2322 
-2328 TVPVGSGLIVNPN
+2328 
-2341 GTVSVPANTPAGT
+2341 
-2354 YTVNYTICEVNN
+2354 
-2366 PKNCSNV
+2366 
-2373 NSIVVVD
+2373 
-2380 TPQIIAVTETT
+2380 
-2391 APINGLSGGTT
+2391 
-2402 APLTANDTLNGALVT
+2402 
-2417 VGTAPGNVQITAST
+2417 
-2431 VPVGSGLIVN
+2431 
-2441 PNGTVSVPANTPAG
+2441 
-2455 TYTVNYTIC
+2455 
-2464 EVNNP
+2464 
-2469 KNCSNVNS
+2469 
-2477 IVVVDTPQ
+2477 
-2485 IITVTETTAPI
+2485 
-2496 NGLSG
+2496 
-2501 GTTAPLTANDTLNG
+2501 
-2515 ALVTVGTAPGN
+2515 
-2526 VQITAS
+2526 
-2532 TVPVGSGL
+2532 
-2540 IVNPNGTVSV
+2540 
-2550 PANTPAGTYTVNY
+2550 
-2563 TICEVNNPKNCSNVN
+2563 
-2578 SIVVVD
+2578 
-2584 TPQIITVTETTAP
+2584 
-2597 INGLSGGTTAPLTAN
+2597 
-2612 DTLNGALVTVGTAPG
+2612 
-2627 NVQITASTVPV
+2627 
-2638 GSGLIVNPNGTVSVP
+2638 
-2653 ANTPAGTY
+2653 
-2661 TVNYTICE
+2661 
-2669 VNNPKNCSNVNS
+2669 
-2681 IVVVDTPQIIAV
+2681 

-2729 NVQITASTVPVDSG
+2729 NVQITASTVPMGSG
-2743 LIVNPNGTVSV
+2743 LILNPNGTVSI

-2777 CSNVNSIVV
+2777 CSNVSSNVV
-2786 VDTPQIIAVTET
+2786 VDTPQIIA
-2798 TAPIN
+2798 I
-2803 GLSGGTTVPLTA
+2803 
-2815 NDTLN
+2815 
-2820 GALVTVGTAPGNVQ
+2820 
-2834 ITAST
+2834 
-2839 VPVGSGLIVNPNGTV
+2839 
-2854 SVPANTPA
+2854 
-2862 GTYTVNYTICEVN
+2862 
-2875 NPKNCSNVNSIVVVD
+2875 
-2890 TPQIIAVTETTAPIN
+2890 
-2905 GLSGG
+2905 
-2910 TTVPLT
+2910 
-2916 ANDTLNGA
+2916 
-2924 LVTVGTAPGNVQ
+2924 
-2936 ITASTVPVGSGLIV
+2936 
-2950 NPNGTV
+2950 
-2956 SVPANTPA
+2956 
-2964 GTYTVNYTIC
+2964 
-2974 EVNNPKNCS
+2974 
-2983 NVNSIVVVDT
+2983 
-2993 PQIIA
+2993 
-2998 VTETTAPIN
+2998 
-3007 GLSGGTTVP
+3007 
-3016 LTANDTLNG
+3016 
-3025 ALVTVGTAPGNVQI
+3025 
-3039 TASTV
+3039 
-3044 PVGSGLIVNPN
+3044 
-3055 GTVSVPANTPAG
+3055 
-3067 TYTVNYTI
+3067 
-3075 CEVNNPKNCSNVN
+3075 
-3088 SIVVVDTPQI
+3088 
-3098 IAVTETTAP
+3098 
-3107 INGLSG
+3107 
-3113 GTTVPLTA
+3113 
-3121 NDTLNGALVTVGTA
+3121 
-3135 PGNVQITASTV
+3135 
-3146 PVGSGLIVNPN
+3146 
-3157 GTVSVPANTPAGT
+3157 
-3170 YTVNY
+3170 
-3175 TICEVN
+3175 
-3181 NPKNC
+3181 
-3186 SNVNSIVVV
+3186 
-3195 DTPQIIAVTE
+3195 
-3205 TTAPIN
+3205 
-3211 GLSGGTTAPLTANDT
+3211 
-3226 LNGALV
+3226 
-3232 TVGTAPGNVQITAST
+3232 
-3247 VPVGSGLIV
+3247 
-3256 NPNGTVSVPANTPA
+3256 
-3270 GTYTVN
+3270 
-3276 YTICEVNNPKNCS
+3276 
-3289 NVNSIVVVDTPQII
+3289 
-3303 TVTETTA
+3303 
-3310 PINGLSGGTT
+3310 
-3320 APLTANDTL
+3320 
-3329 NGALVTVGTAPG
+3329 
-3341 NVQITAST
+3341 
-3349 VPVGSGLIVNPN
+3349 
-3361 GTVSVPAN
+3361 
-3369 TPAGTYT
+3369 
-3376 VNYTICEVNNP
+3376 
-3387 KNCSNVNSIV
+3387 
-3397 VVDTPQIIAVTE
+3397 
-3409 TTAPINGLSG
+3409 
-3419 GTTAPLTAND
+3419 
-3429 TLNGA
+3429 
-3434 LVTVGTAPGN
+3434 
-3444 VQITASTVPVGS
+3444 
-3456 GLIVNPNGTVSV
+3456 
-3468 PTNTPAGTYTVN
+3468 
-3480 YTICE
+3480 
-3485 VNNPKNCSNV
+3485 
-3495 NSIVVVDTPQ
+3495 
-3505 IIAVTETTA
+3505 
-3514 PINGLSGGTTAPLT
+3514 
-3528 ANDTLNGALVTVG
+3528 
-3541 TAPGNVQITASTVP
+3541 
-3555 VGSGLIVNPNGTVS
+3555 
-3569 VPANTPAETYTVNYT
+3569 
-3584 ICEVNNP
+3584 
-3591 KNCSNVNSIVVVD
+3591 
-3604 TPQIIA
+3604 
-3610 VTETTAPINGLSGGT
+3610 
-3625 TAPLTAN
+3625 
-3632 DTLNGALVTVGTAP
+3632 
-3646 GNVQITASTV
+3646 
-3656 PVGSGLIVNPNGTVS
+3656 
-3671 VPTNT
+3671 
-3676 PAGTYTVNYTICEVN
+3676 
-3691 NPKNCSNVN
+3691 
-3700 SIVVVDTPQ
+3700 
-3709 IIAVTETTAPINGLS
+3709 
-3724 GGTTAPLTANDTL
+3724 
-3737 NGALVTV
+3737 
-3744 GTAPGNVQI
+3744 
-3753 TASTVPVGSGLIVN
+3753 
-3767 PNGTVSV
+3767 
-3774 PANTPAE
+3774 
-3781 TYTVNYTICEV
+3781 
-3792 NNPKNCSNVNS
+3792 
-3803 IVVVDTPQII
+3803 
-3813 AVTETTTPING
+3813 TETTTPING

-3859 VPVGSGLIVNPNG
+3859 VPMGSGLILNPNG
-3872 TVSVPANTPAG
+3872 TVSIPANTPAG

-3894 NNPKNCSNVNSIVV
+3894 NNPKNCSNVSSNVV
-3908 VSEPKVNAQ
+3908 VDTPQIIAITETTTPINGLSGGTTAPLTANDTLNGALVTVGTAPGNVQITASTVPMGSGLILNPNGTVSIPANTPAGTYTVNYTICEVNNPKNCSNVSSNITVGEPSVNAQ
-3917 NDTFSSQKGSQ
+3917 NDIFSSQNGSQ

-4004 DTATVTVTVHPS
+4004 DTATVTVRVEPS
-4016 KNEEVVVYNHMT
+4016 NKEEFVIYNHMT

-4033 DNDVFFI
+4033 NNDVFFI
-4040 DGVDKFPNNSV
+4040 DGIDKFPNNSV

-4071 RAFRGISSGRVTIKQ
+4071 RSFRGISSGRVTIKQ

-4092 GTYYYMFKYENTSG
+4092 GTYYYMFKYED
-4106 VTKEKAGYLY
+4106 TKGMPQEKAGYLY

>member
-391 VPLNPISGLTS
+391 VPLNPISGLIS

-592 AQVLINAQPATPNAP
+592 AQVLINAQPATPNTPLAGAVTHPTCATATGSFQIMGYNSNSVYNFNPAVLNISATGVVTANAGTYTFTETNAAGCTSAVSAQVLINAQPATPNAPLAGAVTHPTCATATGSFQIIGYNSNSVYNFNPAVLNISATGVVTANAGTYTFTETNAAGCTSAVSAQVLINAQPATPNAPLAGAVTQPTCATATGSFQIMGYNSNSVYNFNPAVLNISATGVVTANAGTYTFTETNAAGCTSAVSAQVLINAQPATPNAPLAGAVAHPTCATATGSFQIIGYNSNSVYNFNPAVLNISATGVVTANAGTYTFTETNAAGCTSAVSAQVLINAQPATPNAPLAGAVTQPTCATATGSFQIMGYNSNSVYNFNPAVLNISATGVVTANAGTYTFTETNAAGCTSAVSAQVLINAQPATPNAPLAGAVTQPTCATATGSFQIMGYNSNSVYNFNPAVLNISATGVVTANAGTYTFTETNAAGCTSAVSAQVLINAQPATPNAPLAGAVTQPTCATATGSFQIMGYNSNSVYNFNPAVLNISATGVVTANAGTYTFTETNAAGCTSAVSAQVLINAQPATPNAPLAGAVTHPTCATATGSFQIMGYNSNSVYNFNPAVLNISATGVVTANAGTYTFTETNAAGCTSAVSAQVLINAQPATPNAPLAGAVAHPTCATATGSFQIIGYNSNSVYNFNPAVLNISATGVVTANAGTYTFTETNAAGCTSAVSAQVLINAQPATPNAPLAGAVTQPTCATATGSFQIMGYNSNSVYNFNPAVLNISATGVVTANAGTYTFTETNAAGCTSAVSAQVLINAQPATPNAPLAGAVTQPTCATATGSFQIMGYNSNSVYNFNPAVLNISATGVVTANAGTYTFTETNAAGCTSAVSAQVLINAQPATPNAPLAGAVTQPTCATATGSFQIMGYNSNSVYNFNPAVLNISATGVVTANAGTYTFTETNAAGCTSAVSAQVLINAQPATPNAPLAGAVTHPTCATATGSFQIMGYNSNSVYNFNPAVLNISATRVVTANAGTYTFTETNAAGCTSAVSAQVLINAQPATPNAP

-703 FQIMGYNS
+703 FQIIGYNSNSVYNFNPAVLNISATGVVTANAGTYTFTETNAAGCTSAVSAQVLINAQPATPNAPLAGAVTQPTCATATGSFQIIGYNS

-1002 TPNAPLAGAVTH
+1002 TP
-1014 PTCATATGSFQ
+1014 
-1025 IMGYNSNSVY
+1025 
-1035 NFNPAVLNISATG
+1035 
-1048 VVTANAGTYTFTE
+1048 
-1061 TNAAGCTSAVSAQVL
+1061 
-1076 INAQPATPNA
+1076 
-1086 PLAGAVT
+1086 
-1093 HPTCATATGS
+1093 
-1103 FQIMGYNSNSVYN
+1103 
-1116 FNPAVLNISATGVVT
+1116 
-1131 ANAGTYTFTETNAA
+1131 
-1145 GCTSAVSA
+1145 
-1153 QVLINAQ
+1153 
-1160 PATPNAPLAGAVTHP
+1160 
-1175 TCATATG
+1175 
-1182 SFQIIGYN
+1182 
-1190 SNSVYNFNPAVLN
+1190 
-1203 ISATGVVTANAGTY
+1203 
-1217 TFTETNA
+1217 
-1224 AGCTSAVS
+1224 
-1232 AQVLINAQPATPNA
+1232 
-1246 PLAGAVTHPTC
+1246 
-1257 ATATGSFQIM
+1257 
-1267 GYNSNSV
+1267 
-1274 YNFNPAVLN
+1274 
-1283 ISATGVVTAN
+1283 
-1293 AGTYTFTETNAAG
+1293 
-1306 CTSAVSAQ
+1306 
-1314 VLINAQPATPNAP
+1314 
-1327 LAGAV
+1327 
-1332 THPTCA
+1332 
-1338 TATGSFQIM
+1338 
-1347 GYNSNSVYNF
+1347 
-1357 NPAVLN
+1357 
-1363 ISATGVVTANAGTY
+1363 
-1377 TFTETNA
+1377 
-1384 AGCTSAVSAQVLI
+1384 
-1397 NAQPATPTPPT
+1397 TPPT

-1585 TVPLTANDTLNG
+1585 T
-1597 ALVTVGTAPGNVQIT
+1597 
-1612 ASTVPVGSGL
+1612 
-1622 IVNPNGTVSVP
+1622 
-1633 ANTPAGTYTVNYTI
+1633 
-1647 CEVNN
+1647 
-1652 PKNCSNV
+1652 
-1659 NSIVVVDT
+1659 
-1667 PQIIAVT
+1667 
-1674 ETTAP
+1674 
-1679 INGLSGGTT
+1679 
-1688 VPLTA
+1688 
-1693 NDTLNGALV
+1693 
-1702 TVGTAPGNV
+1702 
-1711 QITASTVPVG
+1711 
-1721 SGLIVNPNGTVSV
+1721 
-1734 PANTPA
+1734 
-1740 GTYTVNYT
+1740 
-1748 ICEVNNPKN
+1748 
-1757 CSNVNSIVVVDTPQI
+1757 
-1772 IAVTET
+1772 
-1778 TAPINGLSGG
+1778 
-1788 TTAPL
+1788 
-1793 TANDTLN
+1793 
-1800 GALVTVGTALGNV
+1800 
-1813 QITASTVPVGSGLIV
+1813 
-1828 NPNGTVSVPANTPAG
+1828 
-1843 TYTVNYTICEVNN
+1843 
-1856 PKNCSNVNSIV
+1856 
-1867 VVDTPQIIA
+1867 
-1876 VTETTTPINGLSGG
+1876 
-1890 TTAPLTANDTLNGAL
+1890 APLTANDTLNGAL

-1977 AVTETT
+1977 A
-1983 APINGLSGG
+1983 
-1992 TTVPLTANDTLNGA
+1992 
-2006 LVTVGTAPGNV
+2006 
-2017 QITASTVPVGSGLIV
+2017 
-2032 NPNGTVSVPANTPAG
+2032 
-2047 TYTVNYTICEV
+2047 
-2058 NNPKNCSNVN
+2058 
-2068 SIVVVDTPQII
+2068 
-2079 AVTETTA
+2079 
-2086 PINGLSGGTT
+2086 
-2096 VPLTANDTLNGALV
+2096 
-2110 TVGTAPGNVQ
+2110 
-2120 ITASTVPVGSGLI
+2120 
-2133 VNPNGTVSVPA
+2133 
-2144 NTPAGTYTVNYTICE
+2144 
-2159 VNNPKNCSNVNSIV
+2159 
-2173 VVDTPQI
+2173 
-2180 IAVTETTAPIN
+2180 
-2191 GLSGGTTAPLTANDT
+2191 
-2206 LNGALVT
+2206 
-2213 VGTAPGNVQITAST
+2213 
-2227 VPVGSG
+2227 
-2233 LIVNP
+2233 
-2238 NGTVSVPANTPA
+2238 
-2250 GTYTVNYTICEV
+2250 
-2262 NNPKN
+2262 
-2267 CSNVNSIVVVDTPQI
+2267 
-2282 ITVTE
+2282 VTE

-2584 TPQIITVTETTAP
+2584 TPQIIAVTETTTPINGLSGGTTAPLTANDTLNGALVTVGTAPGNVQITASTVPVGSGLIVNPNGTVSVPANTPAGTYTVNYTICEVNNPKNCSNVNSIVVVDTPQIIAVTETTAP

-2693 TETTTPINGLSG
+2693 TETTAPINGLSG

-2729 NVQITASTVPVDSG
+2729 NVQITASTVPVGSG

-2754 PANTPAGTY
+2754 PTNTPAGTY

-2798 TAPIN
+2798 TTPIN
-2803 GLSGGTTVPLTA
+2803 GLSGGTTAPLTA

-2862 GTYTVNYTICEVN
+2862 E
-2875 NPKNCSNVNSIVVVD
+2875 
-2890 TPQIIAVTETTAPIN
+2890 
-2905 GLSGG
+2905 
-2910 TTVPLT
+2910 
-2916 ANDTLNGA
+2916 
-2924 LVTVGTAPGNVQ
+2924 
-2936 ITASTVPVGSGLIV
+2936 
-2950 NPNGTV
+2950 
-2956 SVPANTPA
+2956 
-2964 GTYTVNYTIC
+2964 
-2974 EVNNPKNCS
+2974 
-2983 NVNSIVVVDT
+2983 
-2993 PQIIA
+2993 
-2998 VTETTAPIN
+2998 
-3007 GLSGGTTVP
+3007 
-3016 LTANDTLNG
+3016 
-3025 ALVTVGTAPGNVQI
+3025 
-3039 TASTV
+3039 
-3044 PVGSGLIVNPN
+3044 
-3055 GTVSVPANTPAG
+3055 

-3289 NVNSIVVVDTPQII
+3289 NVNSIVVV
-3303 TVTETTA
+3303 
-3310 PINGLSGGTT
+3310 
-3320 APLTANDTL
+3320 
-3329 NGALVTVGTAPG
+3329 
-3341 NVQITAST
+3341 
-3349 VPVGSGLIVNPN
+3349 
-3361 GTVSVPAN
+3361 
-3369 TPAGTYT
+3369 
-3376 VNYTICEVNNP
+3376 
-3387 KNCSNVNSIV
+3387 
-3397 VVDTPQIIAVTE
+3397 
-3409 TTAPINGLSG
+3409 
-3419 GTTAPLTAND
+3419 
-3429 TLNGA
+3429 
-3434 LVTVGTAPGN
+3434 
-3444 VQITASTVPVGS
+3444 
-3456 GLIVNPNGTVSV
+3456 
-3468 PTNTPAGTYTVN
+3468 
-3480 YTICE
+3480 
-3485 VNNPKNCSNV
+3485 
-3495 NSIVVVDTPQ
+3495 
-3505 IIAVTETTA
+3505 
-3514 PINGLSGGTTAPLT
+3514 
-3528 ANDTLNGALVTVG
+3528 
-3541 TAPGNVQITASTVP
+3541 
-3555 VGSGLIVNPNGTVS
+3555 
-3569 VPANTPAETYTVNYT
+3569 
-3584 ICEVNNP
+3584 
-3591 KNCSNVNSIVVVD
+3591 
-3604 TPQIIA
+3604 
-3610 VTETTAPINGLSGGT
+3610 
-3625 TAPLTAN
+3625 
-3632 DTLNGALVTVGTAP
+3632 
-3646 GNVQITASTV
+3646 
-3656 PVGSGLIVNPNGTVS
+3656 
-3671 VPTNT
+3671 
-3676 PAGTYTVNYTICEVN
+3676 
-3691 NPKNCSNVN
+3691 
-3700 SIVVVDTPQ
+3700 
-3709 IIAVTETTAPINGLS
+3709 
-3724 GGTTAPLTANDTL
+3724 
-3737 NGALVTV
+3737 
-3744 GTAPGNVQI
+3744 
-3753 TASTVPVGSGLIVN
+3753 
-3767 PNGTVSV
+3767 
-3774 PANTPAE
+3774 
-3781 TYTVNYTICEV
+3781 
-3792 NNPKNCSNVNS
+3792 
-3803 IVVVDTPQII
+3803 
-3813 AVTETTTPING
+3813 
-3824 LSGGTTAPLTANDTL
+3824 
-3839 NGALVTVG
+3839 
-3847 TAPGNV
+3847 
-3853 QITAST
+3853 
-3859 VPVGSGLIVNPNG
+3859 
-3872 TVSVPANTPAG
+3872 
-3883 TYTVNYTICEV
+3883 
-3894 NNPKNCSNVNSIVV
+3894 
-3908 VSEPKVNAQ
+3908 SEPTVNAQ

-3940 NGFDLADGNQA
+3940 NGSDLADGNQA

-4016 KNEEVVVYNHMT
+4016 NNEEVVVYNHMT

>member
-1800 GALVTVGTALGNV
+1800 GALVTVGTAPGNV

-2803 GLSGGTTVPLTA
+2803 GLSGGTTAPLTA

-3940 NGFDLADGNQA
+3940 NGSDLADGNQA

>member
-337 DINWSTCT
+337 NINWSTCT

-379 VTIPSGTNGNIN
+379 VTIPSSTNGNIN
-391 VPLNPISGLTS
+391 VPLNPISGLIS

-639 AVLNISATG
+639 AILNISATG

-676 INAQPATPNAPLAGA
+676 INVQPATPNAPLAGA

-762 TPNAPLAGAV
+762 TPNAPLAGAVTHPTCATATGSFQIIGYNSNSVYNFNPAVLNISATGVVTANAGTYTFTETNAAGCTSAVSAQVLINAQPATPNTPLAGAV

-1025 IMGYNSNSVY
+1025 IIGYNSNSVY
-1035 NFNPAVLNISATG
+1035 NFNPAVLNISAT
-1048 VVTANAGTYTFTE
+1048 
-1061 TNAAGCTSAVSAQVL
+1061 
-1076 INAQPATPNA
+1076 
-1086 PLAGAVT
+1086 
-1093 HPTCATATGS
+1093 
-1103 FQIMGYNSNSVYN
+1103 
-1116 FNPAVLNISATGVVT
+1116 TGVVT
-1131 ANAGTYTFTETNAA
+1131 ANAGTYTFTGTNAA

-1232 AQVLINAQPATPNA
+1232 AQVLINAQP
-1246 PLAGAVTHPTC
+1246 V
-1257 ATATGSFQIM
+1257 
-1267 GYNSNSV
+1267 
-1274 YNFNPAVLN
+1274 
-1283 ISATGVVTAN
+1283 
-1293 AGTYTFTETNAAG
+1293 
-1306 CTSAVSAQ
+1306 
-1314 VLINAQPATPNAP
+1314 
-1327 LAGAV
+1327 
-1332 THPTCA
+1332 
-1338 TATGSFQIM
+1338 
-1347 GYNSNSVYNF
+1347 
-1357 NPAVLN
+1357 
-1363 ISATGVVTANAGTY
+1363 
-1377 TFTETNA
+1377 
-1384 AGCTSAVSAQVLI
+1384 
-1397 NAQPATPTPPT
+1397 TPTPPT

-1500 TGSVILN
+1500 TGSVTLN

-1565 NQICAVNETTAPIN
+1565 NQICAV
-1579 GLSGGT
+1579 
-1585 TVPLTANDTLNG
+1585 
-1597 ALVTVGTAPGNVQIT
+1597 
-1612 ASTVPVGSGL
+1612 
-1622 IVNPNGTVSVP
+1622 
-1633 ANTPAGTYTVNYTI
+1633 
-1647 CEVNN
+1647 
-1652 PKNCSNV
+1652 
-1659 NSIVVVDT
+1659 
-1667 PQIIAVT
+1667 
-1674 ETTAP
+1674 
-1679 INGLSGGTT
+1679 
-1688 VPLTA
+1688 
-1693 NDTLNGALV
+1693 
-1702 TVGTAPGNV
+1702 
-1711 QITASTVPVG
+1711 
-1721 SGLIVNPNGTVSV
+1721 
-1734 PANTPA
+1734 
-1740 GTYTVNYT
+1740 
-1748 ICEVNNPKN
+1748 
-1757 CSNVNSIVVVDTPQI
+1757 
-1772 IAVTET
+1772 TET

-1800 GALVTVGTALGNV
+1800 GALVTVGTAPGNV

-1983 APINGLSGG
+1983 TPINGLSGE
-1992 TTVPLTANDTLNGA
+1992 TTAPLTANDTLNGA

-2079 AVTETTA
+2079 AVTETTT

-2096 VPLTANDTLNGALV
+2096 APLTANDTLNGALV

-2144 NTPAGTYTVNYTICE
+2144 NTPAGTYTVNYTICEVNNPKNCSNVNSIVVVDTPQIIAVTETTTPINGLSGGTTAPLTANDTLNGALVTVGTAPGNVQITASTVPVGSGLIVNPNGTVSVPANTPAGTYTVNYTICEVNNPKNCSNVNSIVVVDTPQIIAVTETTTPINGLSGGTTAPLTANDTLNGALVTVGTAPGNVQITASTVPVGSGLIVNPNGTVSVPANTLAGTYTVNYTICE

-2282 ITVTE
+2282 IAVTE
-2287 TTAPINGL
+2287 TTTPINGLSGGTTAPLTANDTLNGALVTVGTAPGNVQITASTVPVGSGLIVNPNGTVSVPANTPAGTYTVNYTICEVNNPKNCSNVNSIVVVDTPQIIAVTETTTPINGLSGETTAPLTANDTLNGALVTVGTAPGNVQITASTVPVGSGLIVNPNGTVSVPANTPAGTYTVNYTICEVNNPKNCSNVNSIVVVDTPQIIAVTETTTPINGLSGGTTAPLTANDTLNGALVTVGTAPGNVQITASTVPVGSGLIVNPNGTVSVPANTPAGTYTVNYTICEVNNPKNCSNVNSIVVVDTPQIIAVTETTTPINGL

-2477 IVVVDTPQ
+2477 IVVV
-2485 IITVTETTAPI
+2485 
-2496 NGLSG
+2496 
-2501 GTTAPLTANDTLNG
+2501 
-2515 ALVTVGTAPGN
+2515 
-2526 VQITAS
+2526 
-2532 TVPVGSGL
+2532 
-2540 IVNPNGTVSV
+2540 
-2550 PANTPAGTYTVNY
+2550 
-2563 TICEVNNPKNCSNVN
+2563 
-2578 SIVVVD
+2578 
-2584 TPQIITVTETTAP
+2584 
-2597 INGLSGGTTAPLTAN
+2597 
-2612 DTLNGALVTVGTAPG
+2612 
-2627 NVQITASTVPV
+2627 
-2638 GSGLIVNPNGTVSVP
+2638 
-2653 ANTPAGTY
+2653 
-2661 TVNYTICE
+2661 
-2669 VNNPKNCSNVNS
+2669 
-2681 IVVVDTPQIIAV
+2681 
-2693 TETTTPINGLSG
+2693 
-2705 GTTAPLTAN
+2705 
-2714 DTLNGALVTVGTAPG
+2714 
-2729 NVQITASTVPVDSG
+2729 
-2743 LIVNPNGTVSV
+2743 
-2754 PANTPAGTY
+2754 
-2763 TVNYTICEV
+2763 
-2772 NNPKN
+2772 
-2777 CSNVNSIVV
+2777 
-2786 VDTPQIIAVTET
+2786 
-2798 TAPIN
+2798 
-2803 GLSGGTTVPLTA
+2803 
-2815 NDTLN
+2815 
-2820 GALVTVGTAPGNVQ
+2820 
-2834 ITAST
+2834 
-2839 VPVGSGLIVNPNGTV
+2839 
-2854 SVPANTPA
+2854 
-2862 GTYTVNYTICEVN
+2862 
-2875 NPKNCSNVNSIVVVD
+2875 
-2890 TPQIIAVTETTAPIN
+2890 
-2905 GLSGG
+2905 
-2910 TTVPLT
+2910 
-2916 ANDTLNGA
+2916 
-2924 LVTVGTAPGNVQ
+2924 
-2936 ITASTVPVGSGLIV
+2936 
-2950 NPNGTV
+2950 
-2956 SVPANTPA
+2956 
-2964 GTYTVNYTIC
+2964 
-2974 EVNNPKNCS
+2974 
-2983 NVNSIVVVDT
+2983 
-2993 PQIIA
+2993 
-2998 VTETTAPIN
+2998 
-3007 GLSGGTTVP
+3007 
-3016 LTANDTLNG
+3016 
-3025 ALVTVGTAPGNVQI
+3025 
-3039 TASTV
+3039 
-3044 PVGSGLIVNPN
+3044 
-3055 GTVSVPANTPAG
+3055 
-3067 TYTVNYTI
+3067 
-3075 CEVNNPKNCSNVN
+3075 
-3088 SIVVVDTPQI
+3088 
-3098 IAVTETTAP
+3098 
-3107 INGLSG
+3107 
-3113 GTTVPLTA
+3113 
-3121 NDTLNGALVTVGTA
+3121 
-3135 PGNVQITASTV
+3135 
-3146 PVGSGLIVNPN
+3146 
-3157 GTVSVPANTPAGT
+3157 
-3170 YTVNY
+3170 
-3175 TICEVN
+3175 
-3181 NPKNC
+3181 
-3186 SNVNSIVVV
+3186 
-3195 DTPQIIAVTE
+3195 
-3205 TTAPIN
+3205 
-3211 GLSGGTTAPLTANDT
+3211 
-3226 LNGALV
+3226 
-3232 TVGTAPGNVQITAST
+3232 
-3247 VPVGSGLIV
+3247 
-3256 NPNGTVSVPANTPA
+3256 
-3270 GTYTVN
+3270 
-3276 YTICEVNNPKNCS
+3276 
-3289 NVNSIVVVDTPQII
+3289 
-3303 TVTETTA
+3303 
-3310 PINGLSGGTT
+3310 
-3320 APLTANDTL
+3320 
-3329 NGALVTVGTAPG
+3329 
-3341 NVQITAST
+3341 
-3349 VPVGSGLIVNPN
+3349 
-3361 GTVSVPAN
+3361 
-3369 TPAGTYT
+3369 
-3376 VNYTICEVNNP
+3376 
-3387 KNCSNVNSIV
+3387 
-3397 VVDTPQIIAVTE
+3397 
-3409 TTAPINGLSG
+3409 
-3419 GTTAPLTAND
+3419 
-3429 TLNGA
+3429 
-3434 LVTVGTAPGN
+3434 
-3444 VQITASTVPVGS
+3444 
-3456 GLIVNPNGTVSV
+3456 
-3468 PTNTPAGTYTVN
+3468 
-3480 YTICE
+3480 
-3485 VNNPKNCSNV
+3485 
-3495 NSIVVVDTPQ
+3495 
-3505 IIAVTETTA
+3505 
-3514 PINGLSGGTTAPLT
+3514 
-3528 ANDTLNGALVTVG
+3528 
-3541 TAPGNVQITASTVP
+3541 
-3555 VGSGLIVNPNGTVS
+3555 
-3569 VPANTPAETYTVNYT
+3569 
-3584 ICEVNNP
+3584 
-3591 KNCSNVNSIVVVD
+3591 
-3604 TPQIIA
+3604 
-3610 VTETTAPINGLSGGT
+3610 
-3625 TAPLTAN
+3625 
-3632 DTLNGALVTVGTAP
+3632 
-3646 GNVQITASTV
+3646 
-3656 PVGSGLIVNPNGTVS
+3656 
-3671 VPTNT
+3671 
-3676 PAGTYTVNYTICEVN
+3676 
-3691 NPKNCSNVN
+3691 
-3700 SIVVVDTPQ
+3700 
-3709 IIAVTETTAPINGLS
+3709 
-3724 GGTTAPLTANDTL
+3724 
-3737 NGALVTV
+3737 
-3744 GTAPGNVQI
+3744 
-3753 TASTVPVGSGLIVN
+3753 
-3767 PNGTVSV
+3767 
-3774 PANTPAE
+3774 
-3781 TYTVNYTICEV
+3781 
-3792 NNPKNCSNVNS
+3792 
-3803 IVVVDTPQII
+3803 
-3813 AVTETTTPING
+3813 
-3824 LSGGTTAPLTANDTL
+3824 
-3839 NGALVTVG
+3839 
-3847 TAPGNV
+3847 
-3853 QITAST
+3853 
-3859 VPVGSGLIVNPNG
+3859 
-3872 TVSVPANTPAG
+3872 
-3883 TYTVNYTICEV
+3883 
-3894 NNPKNCSNVNSIVV
+3894 
-3908 VSEPKVNAQ
+3908 SEPTVNAQ

-3940 NGFDLADGNQA
+3940 NGSDLADGNQA

-4016 KNEEVVVYNHMT
+4016 NNEEVVVYNHMT

>member
-29 VADAGKATTGSG
+29 VADADKATTGSG

-539 NNLPSSGTWTVT
+539 NNLPSSDTWTVT

-616 CATATGSFQIMG
+616 CATATGSFQI
-628 YNSNSVYNFNP
+628 
-639 AVLNISATG
+639 I
-648 VVTANAGTY
+648 
-657 TFTETNAA
+657 
-665 GCTSAVSAQVL
+665 
-676 INAQPATPNAPLAGA
+676 
-691 VTHPTCA
+691 
-698 TATGS
+698 
-703 FQIMGYNS
+703 
-711 NSVYNFNP
+711 
-719 AVLNISA
+719 
-726 TGVVTANAGTY
+726 
-737 TFTETNAAGCTSA
+737 
-750 VSAQVL
+750 
-756 INAQPA
+756 
-762 TPNAPLAGAV
+762 
-772 THPTC
+772 
-777 ATATGSFQ
+777 
-785 IMGYNSNSVYN
+785 GYNSNSVYN

-1025 IMGYNSNSVY
+1025 I
-1035 NFNPAVLNISATG
+1035 I
-1048 VVTANAGTYTFTE
+1048 
-1061 TNAAGCTSAVSAQVL
+1061 
-1076 INAQPATPNA
+1076 
-1086 PLAGAVT
+1086 
-1093 HPTCATATGS
+1093 
-1103 FQIMGYNSNSVYN
+1103 GYNSNSVYN

-1257 ATATGSFQIM
+1257 ATATGSFQIIGYNSNSVYNFNPAVLNISATGVVTANAGTYTFTETNAAGCTSAVSAQVLINAQPATPNAPLAGAVTHPTCATTTGSFQII

-1338 TATGSFQIM
+1338 TATGSFQIIGYNSNSVYNFNPAVLNISATGVVTANAGTYTFTETNAAGCTSAVSAQVLINAQPATPNAPLAGAVTHPTCATATGSFQIIGYNSNSVYNFNPAVLNISATGVVTANAGTYTFTETNAAGCTSAVSAQVLINAQPATPNAPLAGAVTHPTCATATGSFQIIGYNSNSVYNFNPAILNISATGVVTANAGTYTFTETNAAGCTSAVSAQVLINAQPATPNAPLAGAVTHPTCATATGSFQIIGYNSNSVYNFNPAILNISATGVVTANAGTYTFTETNAAGCTSAVSAQVLINAQPVTPNAPLAGAVSHPTCATATGSFQII

-1500 TGSVILN
+1500 TGSVTLN

-1565 NQICAVNETTAPIN
+1565 NQICAV
-1579 GLSGGT
+1579 
-1585 TVPLTANDTLNG
+1585 
-1597 ALVTVGTAPGNVQIT
+1597 
-1612 ASTVPVGSGL
+1612 
-1622 IVNPNGTVSVP
+1622 
-1633 ANTPAGTYTVNYTI
+1633 
-1647 CEVNN
+1647 
-1652 PKNCSNV
+1652 
-1659 NSIVVVDT
+1659 
-1667 PQIIAVT
+1667 T
-1674 ETTAP
+1674 ETTA
-1679 INGLSGGTT
+1679 
-1688 VPLTA
+1688 
-1693 NDTLNGALV
+1693 
-1702 TVGTAPGNV
+1702 
-1711 QITASTVPVG
+1711 
-1721 SGLIVNPNGTVSV
+1721 
-1734 PANTPA
+1734 
-1740 GTYTVNYT
+1740 
-1748 ICEVNNPKN
+1748 
-1757 CSNVNSIVVVDTPQI
+1757 
-1772 IAVTET
+1772 
-1778 TAPINGLSGG
+1778 
-1788 TTAPL
+1788 
-1793 TANDTLN
+1793 
-1800 GALVTVGTALGNV
+1800 
-1813 QITASTVPVGSGLIV
+1813 
-1828 NPNGTVSVPANTPAG
+1828 
-1843 TYTVNYTICEVNN
+1843 
-1856 PKNCSNVNSIV
+1856 
-1867 VVDTPQIIA
+1867 
-1876 VTETTTPINGLSGG
+1876 PINGLSGG

-1983 APINGLSGG
+1983 TPINGLSGG
-1992 TTVPLTANDTLNGA
+1992 TTAPLTANDTLNGA
-2006 LVTVGTAPGNV
+2006 LITVGTAPGNV

-2079 AVTETTA
+2079 AVTETT
-2086 PINGLSGGTT
+2086 T
-2096 VPLTANDTLNGALV
+2096 
-2110 TVGTAPGNVQ
+2110 
-2120 ITASTVPVGSGLI
+2120 
-2133 VNPNGTVSVPA
+2133 
-2144 NTPAGTYTVNYTICE
+2144 
-2159 VNNPKNCSNVNSIV
+2159 
-2173 VVDTPQI
+2173 
-2180 IAVTETTAPIN
+2180 PIN

-2485 IITVTETTAPI
+2485 IIAVTETT
-2496 NGLSG
+2496 
-2501 GTTAPLTANDTLNG
+2501 T
-2515 ALVTVGTAPGN
+2515 
-2526 VQITAS
+2526 
-2532 TVPVGSGL
+2532 
-2540 IVNPNGTVSV
+2540 
-2550 PANTPAGTYTVNY
+2550 
-2563 TICEVNNPKNCSNVN
+2563 
-2578 SIVVVD
+2578 
-2584 TPQIITVTETTAP
+2584 P

-2729 NVQITASTVPVDSG
+2729 NVQITASTVPVGSG

-2798 TAPIN
+2798 TTPIN
-2803 GLSGGTTVPLTA
+2803 GLSGGTTAPLTA

-2890 TPQIIAVTETTAPIN
+2890 TPQIIAVTETTTPIN

-2910 TTVPLT
+2910 TTAPLT

-2924 LVTVGTAPGNVQ
+2924 LITVGTAPGNVQ

-2998 VTETTAPIN
+2998 VTETT
-3007 GLSGGTTVP
+3007 T
-3016 LTANDTLNG
+3016 
-3025 ALVTVGTAPGNVQI
+3025 
-3039 TASTV
+3039 
-3044 PVGSGLIVNPN
+3044 
-3055 GTVSVPANTPAG
+3055 
-3067 TYTVNYTI
+3067 
-3075 CEVNNPKNCSNVN
+3075 
-3088 SIVVVDTPQI
+3088 
-3098 IAVTETTAP
+3098 
-3107 INGLSG
+3107 
-3113 GTTVPLTA
+3113 
-3121 NDTLNGALVTVGTA
+3121 
-3135 PGNVQITASTV
+3135 
-3146 PVGSGLIVNPN
+3146 
-3157 GTVSVPANTPAGT
+3157 
-3170 YTVNY
+3170 
-3175 TICEVN
+3175 
-3181 NPKNC
+3181 
-3186 SNVNSIVVV
+3186 
-3195 DTPQIIAVTE
+3195 
-3205 TTAPIN
+3205 PIN

-3468 PTNTPAGTYTVN
+3468 PANTPAG
-3480 YTICE
+3480 
-3485 VNNPKNCSNV
+3485 
-3495 NSIVVVDTPQ
+3495 
-3505 IIAVTETTA
+3505 
-3514 PINGLSGGTTAPLT
+3514 
-3528 ANDTLNGALVTVG
+3528 
-3541 TAPGNVQITASTVP
+3541 
-3555 VGSGLIVNPNGTVS
+3555 
-3569 VPANTPAETYTVNYT
+3569 
-3584 ICEVNNP
+3584 
-3591 KNCSNVNSIVVVD
+3591 
-3604 TPQIIA
+3604 
-3610 VTETTAPINGLSGGT
+3610 
-3625 TAPLTAN
+3625 
-3632 DTLNGALVTVGTAP
+3632 
-3646 GNVQITASTV
+3646 
-3656 PVGSGLIVNPNGTVS
+3656 
-3671 VPTNT
+3671 
-3676 PAGTYTVNYTICEVN
+3676 
-3691 NPKNCSNVN
+3691 
-3700 SIVVVDTPQ
+3700 
-3709 IIAVTETTAPINGLS
+3709 
-3724 GGTTAPLTANDTL
+3724 
-3737 NGALVTV
+3737 
-3744 GTAPGNVQI
+3744 
-3753 TASTVPVGSGLIVN
+3753 
-3767 PNGTVSV
+3767 
-3774 PANTPAE
+3774 

-3908 VSEPKVNAQ
+3908 VDTPQIIAVTETTTPINGLSGGTTAPLTANDTLNGALVTVGTAPGNVQITASTVPVGSGLIVNPNGTVSVPANTPAGTYTVNYTICEVNNPKNCSNINSIVVVDTPQIITVTETTAPINGLSGGTTAPLTANDTLNGALVTVGTAPGNVQITASTVPVGSGLIVNPNGTVSVPANTPAGTYTVNYTICEVNNPKNCSNINSIVVVDTPQIITVTETTAPINGLSGGTTAPLTANDTLNGALVTVGTAPGNVQITASTVPVGSGLIVNPNGTVSVPANTPAGTYTVNYTICEVNNPKNCSNVNSIVVVSEPTVNAQ

-3940 NGFDLADGNQA
+3940 NGSDLADGNQA

-4016 KNEEVVVYNHMT
+4016 NNEEVVVYNHMT

>member
-850 AVTHP
+850 AVTQP
-855 TCATATGSFQIIG
+855 TCATATGSFQIM
-868 YNSNSVYNFNP
+868 
-879 AVLNISATGVVTA
+879 
-892 NAGTYTFT
+892 
-900 ETNAAGCTSAVSAQV
+900 
-915 LINAQ
+915 
-920 PATPNAPLAGAVTH
+920 
-934 PTCATATG
+934 
-942 SFQIIGY
+942 GY

-1025 IMGYNSNSVY
+1025 IMGYNSNSVYNFNPAILNISATGVVTANAGTYTFTETNAAGCTSAVSAQVLINAQPATPNAPLAGAVTHPTCATATGSFQIMGYNSNSVYNFNPAILNISATGVVTANAGTYTFTETNAAGCTSAVSAQVLINAQPATPNAPLAGAVTHPTCATATGSFQIIGYNSNSVY

-1257 ATATGSFQIM
+1257 ATATGSFQI
-1267 GYNSNSV
+1267 
-1274 YNFNPAVLN
+1274 
-1283 ISATGVVTAN
+1283 I
-1293 AGTYTFTETNAAG
+1293 
-1306 CTSAVSAQ
+1306 
-1314 VLINAQPATPNAP
+1314 
-1327 LAGAV
+1327 
-1332 THPTCA
+1332 
-1338 TATGSFQIM
+1338 

-1585 TVPLTANDTLNG
+1585 TAPLTANDTLNGALVTVGTAPGNVQITASTVPVGSGLIVNPNGTVSVPANTPAGTYTVNYTICEVNNPKNCSNVNSIVVVDTPQIITVTETTAPINGLSGGTTAPLTANDTLNG

-1674 ETTAP
+1674 ETTTPINGLSGGTTAPLTANDTLNGALVTVGTAPGNVQITASTVPVGSGLIVNPNGTVSVPANTPAGTYTVNYTICEVNNPKNCSNVNSIVVVDTPQIITVTETTAP

-1688 VPLTA
+1688 APLTA

-1800 GALVTVGTALGNV
+1800 GALVTVGTAPGNVQITASTVPVGSGLIVNPNGTVSVPANTPAGTYTVNYTICEVNNPKNCSNVNSIVVVDTPQIIAVTETTTPINGLSGGTTAPLTANDTLNGALVTVGTAPGNVQITASTVPVGSGLIVNPNGTVSVPANTPAGTYTVNYTICEVNNPKNCSNVNSIVVVDTPQIITVTETTAPINGLSGGTTAPLTANDTLNGALVTVGTAPGNVQITASTVPVGSGLIVNPNGTVSVPANTPAGTYTVNYTICEVNNPKNCSNVNSIVVVDTPQIIAVTETTAPINGLSGGTTAPLTANDTLNGALVTVGTAPGNVQITASTVPVGSGLIVNPNGTVSVPANTPAGTYTVNYTICEVNNPKNCSNVNSIVVVDTPQIIAVTETTAPINGLSGGTTAPLTANDTLNGALVTVGTAPGNV

-1992 TTVPLTANDTLNGA
+1992 TTAPLTANDTLNGA

-2096 VPLTANDTLNGALV
+2096 APLTANDTLNGALV

-2485 IITVTETTAPI
+2485 IIA
-2496 NGLSG
+2496 
-2501 GTTAPLTANDTLNG
+2501 
-2515 ALVTVGTAPGN
+2515 
-2526 VQITAS
+2526 
-2532 TVPVGSGL
+2532 
-2540 IVNPNGTVSV
+2540 
-2550 PANTPAGTYTVNY
+2550 
-2563 TICEVNNPKNCSNVN
+2563 
-2578 SIVVVD
+2578 
-2584 TPQIITVTETTAP
+2584 VTETTAP

-2693 TETTTPINGLSG
+2693 TETTAPINGLSG
-2705 GTTAPLTAN
+2705 GTTA
-2714 DTLNGALVTVGTAPG
+2714 
-2729 NVQITASTVPVDSG
+2729 
-2743 LIVNPNGTVSV
+2743 
-2754 PANTPAGTY
+2754 
-2763 TVNYTICEV
+2763 
-2772 NNPKN
+2772 
-2777 CSNVNSIVV
+2777 
-2786 VDTPQIIAVTET
+2786 
-2798 TAPIN
+2798 
-2803 GLSGGTTVPLTA
+2803 
-2815 NDTLN
+2815 
-2820 GALVTVGTAPGNVQ
+2820 
-2834 ITAST
+2834 
-2839 VPVGSGLIVNPNGTV
+2839 
-2854 SVPANTPA
+2854 
-2862 GTYTVNYTICEVN
+2862 
-2875 NPKNCSNVNSIVVVD
+2875 
-2890 TPQIIAVTETTAPIN
+2890 
-2905 GLSGG
+2905 
-2910 TTVPLT
+2910 
-2916 ANDTLNGA
+2916 
-2924 LVTVGTAPGNVQ
+2924 
-2936 ITASTVPVGSGLIV
+2936 
-2950 NPNGTV
+2950 
-2956 SVPANTPA
+2956 
-2964 GTYTVNYTIC
+2964 
-2974 EVNNPKNCS
+2974 
-2983 NVNSIVVVDT
+2983 
-2993 PQIIA
+2993 
-2998 VTETTAPIN
+2998 
-3007 GLSGGTTVP
+3007 
-3016 LTANDTLNG
+3016 
-3025 ALVTVGTAPGNVQI
+3025 
-3039 TASTV
+3039 
-3044 PVGSGLIVNPN
+3044 
-3055 GTVSVPANTPAG
+3055 
-3067 TYTVNYTI
+3067 
-3075 CEVNNPKNCSNVN
+3075 
-3088 SIVVVDTPQI
+3088 
-3098 IAVTETTAP
+3098 
-3107 INGLSG
+3107 
-3113 GTTVPLTA
+3113 PLTA

-3468 PTNTPAGTYTVN
+3468 PANTPAGTYTVN

-3569 VPANTPAETYTVNYT
+3569 VPANTPA
-3584 ICEVNNP
+3584 
-3591 KNCSNVNSIVVVD
+3591 
-3604 TPQIIA
+3604 
-3610 VTETTAPINGLSGGT
+3610 
-3625 TAPLTAN
+3625 
-3632 DTLNGALVTVGTAP
+3632 
-3646 GNVQITASTV
+3646 
-3656 PVGSGLIVNPNGTVS
+3656 
-3671 VPTNT
+3671 
-3676 PAGTYTVNYTICEVN
+3676 
-3691 NPKNCSNVN
+3691 
-3700 SIVVVDTPQ
+3700 
-3709 IIAVTETTAPINGLS
+3709 
-3724 GGTTAPLTANDTL
+3724 
-3737 NGALVTV
+3737 
-3744 GTAPGNVQI
+3744 
-3753 TASTVPVGSGLIVN
+3753 
-3767 PNGTVSV
+3767 
-3774 PANTPAE
+3774 
-3781 TYTVNYTICEV
+3781 
-3792 NNPKNCSNVNS
+3792 
-3803 IVVVDTPQII
+3803 
-3813 AVTETTTPING
+3813 
-3824 LSGGTTAPLTANDTL
+3824 
-3839 NGALVTVG
+3839 
-3847 TAPGNV
+3847 
-3853 QITAST
+3853 
-3859 VPVGSGLIVNPNG
+3859 
-3872 TVSVPANTPAG
+3872 G

-3908 VSEPKVNAQ
+3908 VSEPTVNAQ

-3940 NGFDLADGNQA
+3940 NGSDLADGNQA

-4016 KNEEVVVYNHMT
+4016 NNEEVVVYNHMT

>member
-1 MKAPNLRIQIIFLY
+1 MKAPNLKTLIIFTY
-15 LFLSYLFAD
+15 LFLSSFFPNLT
-24 VASAQ
+24 SAQ
-29 VADAGKATTGSG
+29 VPDAGKATTGSG

-192 SIRLDVSNAGRTI
+192 SIRLDVSNSGRTI

-283 TTTNVSDTQ
+283 TTTNVLDTQ

-313 NPVTNGTTPNTDD
+313 NPVTNGTIPNTDD

-379 VTIPSGTNGNIN
+379 AIIPSGTNGNIN

-417 LPPSGFA
+417 LSPSGFA

-445 LTSCVGSPIIFTSIS
+445 LTSCVGSPIIFSSIS
-460 GMLNY
+460 GMLSY

-490 GVYTLVVTTPG
+490 GIYTLVVTTPG

-509 NVIVNPLPTAPIISS
+509 NVIVNPLPAAPIISS

-539 NNLPSSGTWTVT
+539 NNLPASGTWTVT
-551 ASPSGTSITGSGTN
+551 ASPGGTSITGSGSN
-565 AIFNGLTGNNTYTFT
+565 AIFSGLTGNNTYTFT

-607 LAGAVTHPT
+607 LAGAVTQPTCATATGSFQIMGYNSNSVYNFSPAVLNISATGVVTANAGTYTFTETNAAGCTSAVSAQVLINAQPATPNAPLAGAVTQPT

-691 VTHPTCA
+691 VTQPTCATATGSFQIMGYNSNSVYNFSPAVLNISATGVVTANAGTYTFTETNAAGCTSAVSAQVLINAQPATPNAPLAGAVTQPTCA

-772 THPTC
+772 TQPTCATATGSFQIMGYNSNSVYNFSPAVLNISATGVVMANAGTYTFTETNAAGCTSTASAQVLINAQPATPNAPLAGAVTQPTCATATGSFQIMGYNSNSVYNFSPAVLNISATGVVMANAGTYTFTETNAAGCTSAVSAQVLINAQPATPNAPLAGAVTQPTCATATGSFQIMGYNSNSVYNFSPAVLNISATGVVMANAGTYTFTETNAAGCTSAVSAQVLINAQPATPNAPLAGAVTQPTC

-850 AVTHP
+850 AVT
-855 TCATATGSFQIIG
+855 Q
-868 YNSNSVYNFNP
+868 
-879 AVLNISATGVVTA
+879 
-892 NAGTYTFT
+892 
-900 ETNAAGCTSAVSAQV
+900 
-915 LINAQ
+915 
-920 PATPNAPLAGAVTH
+920 
-934 PTCATATG
+934 
-942 SFQIIGY
+942 
-949 NSNSVY
+949 
-955 NFNPAVLNISATG
+955 
-968 VVTANAGTYTFTETN
+968 
-983 AAGCTSAVSAQV
+983 
-995 LINAQPA
+995 
-1002 TPNAPLAGAVTH
+1002 

-1093 HPTCATATGS
+1093 QPTCATATGS

-1160 PATPNAPLAGAVTHP
+1160 PATPNAPLAGAVTQP

-1182 SFQIIGYN
+1182 SFQIMGYN
-1190 SNSVYNFNPAVLN
+1190 SNSVYNFSPAVLN
-1203 ISATGVVTANAGTY
+1203 ISATGVVMANAGTY

-1246 PLAGAVTHPTC
+1246 PLAGAVTQPTC

-1332 THPTCA
+1332 TQPTCATATGSFQIMGYNSNSVYNFSPAVLNISATGVVMANAGTYTFTETNAAGCTSAVSAQVLINAQPATPNAPLAGAVTQPTCA

-1384 AGCTSAVSAQVLI
+1384 AGCTSAVSAQVLINAQPATPNAPLAGAVTQPTCATATGSFQIMGYNSNSVYNFNPAVLNISATGVVTANAGTYTFTETNAAGCTSAVSAQVLINAQPATPNAPLAGAVTQPTCATATGSFQIMGYNSNSVYNFNPAVLNISATGVVTANAGTYTFTETNAAGCTSAVSAQVLINAQPATPNAPLAGAVTQPTCATATGSFQIMGYNSNSVYNFSPAVLNISATGVVMANAGTYTFTETNAAGCTSAVSAQVLINAQPATPNAPLAGAVTQPTCATATGSFQIMGYNSNSVYNFNPAVLNISATGVVTANAGTYTFTETNAAGCTSAVSAQVLINAQPATPNAPLAGAVTQPTCATATGSFQIMGYNSNSVYNFNPAVLNISATGVVTANAGTYTFTETNAAGCTSAVSAQVLINAQPATPNAPLAGAVTQPTCATATGSFQIMGYNSNSVYNFNPAVLNISATGVVTANAGTYTFTETNAAGCTSAVSAQVLINAQPATPNAPLAGAVTQPTCATATGSFQIMGYNSNSVYNFNPAVLNISATGVVTANAGTYTFTETNAAGCTSAVSAQVLINAQPATPNAPLAGAVTQPTCATATGSFQIMGYNSNSVYNFNPAVLNISATGVVTANAGTYTFTETNAAGCTSAVSAQVLINAQPATPNAPLAGAVTQPTCATATGSFQIMGYNSNSVYNFSPAVLNISATGVVMANAGTYTFTETNAAGCTSAVSAQVLINAQPATPNAPLAGAVTQPTCATATGSFQIMGYNSNSVYNFNPAVLNISATGVVTANAGTYTFTETNAAGCTSTASAQVLINAQPATPNAPLAGAVTQPTCATATGSFQIMGYNSNSVYNFNPAVLNISATGVVTANAGTYTFTETNAAGCTSTASAQVLI

-1500 TGSVILN
+1500 TGSVTLN

-1526 NGFGTSVNFTGLNP
+1526 NGTGTSVNFTGLNP

-1552 GCTSPPSSAITVY
+1552 GCISPASSAITVY
-1565 NQICAVNETTAPIN
+1565 NQICAVDETTTPIN

-1585 TVPLTANDTLNG
+1585 TAPLTANDTLNG

-1612 ASTVPVGSGL
+1612 ASTVPMGSGL
-1622 IVNPNGTVSVP
+1622 ILNPNGTVSIP

-1659 NSIVVVDT
+1659 SSNVVVDT
-1667 PQIIAVT
+1667 PQIIAIT
-1674 ETTAP
+1674 ETTMP

-1688 VPLTA
+1688 APLTA

-1711 QITASTVPVG
+1711 QITASTVPIG
-1721 SGLIVNPNGTVSV
+1721 SGLILNPNGTVSI

-1757 CSNVNSIVVVDTPQI
+1757 CSNVSSNVVVDTPQI
-1772 IAVTET
+1772 IA
-1778 TAPINGLSGG
+1778 I
-1788 TTAPL
+1788 
-1793 TANDTLN
+1793 
-1800 GALVTVGTALGNV
+1800 
-1813 QITASTVPVGSGLIV
+1813 
-1828 NPNGTVSVPANTPAG
+1828 
-1843 TYTVNYTICEVNN
+1843 
-1856 PKNCSNVNSIV
+1856 
-1867 VVDTPQIIA
+1867 
-1876 VTETTTPINGLSGG
+1876 TETTTPINGLSGG

-1917 TASTVPVGSGL
+1917 TASTVPMGSGL
-1928 IVNPNGTVSVPANTP
+1928 ILNPNGTVSIPANTP

-1956 NNPKNCSNVNSIVVV
+1956 NNPKNCSNVSSNVVV

-1977 AVTETT
+1977 A
-1983 APINGLSGG
+1983 I
-1992 TTVPLTANDTLNGA
+1992 
-2006 LVTVGTAPGNV
+2006 
-2017 QITASTVPVGSGLIV
+2017 
-2032 NPNGTVSVPANTPAG
+2032 
-2047 TYTVNYTICEV
+2047 
-2058 NNPKNCSNVN
+2058 
-2068 SIVVVDTPQII
+2068 
-2079 AVTETTA
+2079 
-2086 PINGLSGGTT
+2086 
-2096 VPLTANDTLNGALV
+2096 
-2110 TVGTAPGNVQ
+2110 
-2120 ITASTVPVGSGLI
+2120 
-2133 VNPNGTVSVPA
+2133 
-2144 NTPAGTYTVNYTICE
+2144 
-2159 VNNPKNCSNVNSIV
+2159 
-2173 VVDTPQI
+2173 
-2180 IAVTETTAPIN
+2180 
-2191 GLSGGTTAPLTANDT
+2191 
-2206 LNGALVT
+2206 
-2213 VGTAPGNVQITAST
+2213 
-2227 VPVGSG
+2227 
-2233 LIVNP
+2233 
-2238 NGTVSVPANTPA
+2238 
-2250 GTYTVNYTICEV
+2250 
-2262 NNPKN
+2262 
-2267 CSNVNSIVVVDTPQI
+2267 
-2282 ITVTE
+2282 
-2287 TTAPINGL
+2287 
-2295 SGGTTAPLTANDT
+2295 
-2308 LNGALVTVGTAPGN
+2308 
-2322 VQITAS
+2322 
-2328 TVPVGSGLIVNPN
+2328 
-2341 GTVSVPANTPAGT
+2341 
-2354 YTVNYTICEVNN
+2354 
-2366 PKNCSNV
+2366 
-2373 NSIVVVD
+2373 
-2380 TPQIIAVTETT
+2380 
-2391 APINGLSGGTT
+2391 
-2402 APLTANDTLNGALVT
+2402 
-2417 VGTAPGNVQITAST
+2417 
-2431 VPVGSGLIVN
+2431 
-2441 PNGTVSVPANTPAG
+2441 
-2455 TYTVNYTIC
+2455 
-2464 EVNNP
+2464 
-2469 KNCSNVNS
+2469 
-2477 IVVVDTPQ
+2477 
-2485 IITVTETTAPI
+2485 
-2496 NGLSG
+2496 
-2501 GTTAPLTANDTLNG
+2501 
-2515 ALVTVGTAPGN
+2515 
-2526 VQITAS
+2526 
-2532 TVPVGSGL
+2532 
-2540 IVNPNGTVSV
+2540 
-2550 PANTPAGTYTVNY
+2550 
-2563 TICEVNNPKNCSNVN
+2563 
-2578 SIVVVD
+2578 
-2584 TPQIITVTETTAP
+2584 
-2597 INGLSGGTTAPLTAN
+2597 
-2612 DTLNGALVTVGTAPG
+2612 
-2627 NVQITASTVPV
+2627 
-2638 GSGLIVNPNGTVSVP
+2638 
-2653 ANTPAGTY
+2653 
-2661 TVNYTICE
+2661 
-2669 VNNPKNCSNVNS
+2669 
-2681 IVVVDTPQIIAV
+2681 

-2729 NVQITASTVPVDSG
+2729 NVQITASTVPMGSG
-2743 LIVNPNGTVSV
+2743 LILNPNGTVSI

-2777 CSNVNSIVV
+2777 CSNVSSNVV
-2786 VDTPQIIAVTET
+2786 VDTPQIIA
-2798 TAPIN
+2798 I
-2803 GLSGGTTVPLTA
+2803 
-2815 NDTLN
+2815 
-2820 GALVTVGTAPGNVQ
+2820 
-2834 ITAST
+2834 
-2839 VPVGSGLIVNPNGTV
+2839 
-2854 SVPANTPA
+2854 
-2862 GTYTVNYTICEVN
+2862 
-2875 NPKNCSNVNSIVVVD
+2875 
-2890 TPQIIAVTETTAPIN
+2890 
-2905 GLSGG
+2905 
-2910 TTVPLT
+2910 
-2916 ANDTLNGA
+2916 
-2924 LVTVGTAPGNVQ
+2924 
-2936 ITASTVPVGSGLIV
+2936 
-2950 NPNGTV
+2950 
-2956 SVPANTPA
+2956 
-2964 GTYTVNYTIC
+2964 
-2974 EVNNPKNCS
+2974 
-2983 NVNSIVVVDT
+2983 
-2993 PQIIA
+2993 
-2998 VTETTAPIN
+2998 
-3007 GLSGGTTVP
+3007 
-3016 LTANDTLNG
+3016 
-3025 ALVTVGTAPGNVQI
+3025 
-3039 TASTV
+3039 
-3044 PVGSGLIVNPN
+3044 
-3055 GTVSVPANTPAG
+3055 
-3067 TYTVNYTI
+3067 
-3075 CEVNNPKNCSNVN
+3075 
-3088 SIVVVDTPQI
+3088 
-3098 IAVTETTAP
+3098 
-3107 INGLSG
+3107 
-3113 GTTVPLTA
+3113 
-3121 NDTLNGALVTVGTA
+3121 
-3135 PGNVQITASTV
+3135 
-3146 PVGSGLIVNPN
+3146 
-3157 GTVSVPANTPAGT
+3157 
-3170 YTVNY
+3170 
-3175 TICEVN
+3175 
-3181 NPKNC
+3181 
-3186 SNVNSIVVV
+3186 
-3195 DTPQIIAVTE
+3195 
-3205 TTAPIN
+3205 
-3211 GLSGGTTAPLTANDT
+3211 
-3226 LNGALV
+3226 
-3232 TVGTAPGNVQITAST
+3232 
-3247 VPVGSGLIV
+3247 
-3256 NPNGTVSVPANTPA
+3256 
-3270 GTYTVN
+3270 
-3276 YTICEVNNPKNCS
+3276 
-3289 NVNSIVVVDTPQII
+3289 
-3303 TVTETTA
+3303 
-3310 PINGLSGGTT
+3310 
-3320 APLTANDTL
+3320 
-3329 NGALVTVGTAPG
+3329 
-3341 NVQITAST
+3341 
-3349 VPVGSGLIVNPN
+3349 
-3361 GTVSVPAN
+3361 
-3369 TPAGTYT
+3369 
-3376 VNYTICEVNNP
+3376 
-3387 KNCSNVNSIV
+3387 
-3397 VVDTPQIIAVTE
+3397 
-3409 TTAPINGLSG
+3409 
-3419 GTTAPLTAND
+3419 
-3429 TLNGA
+3429 
-3434 LVTVGTAPGN
+3434 
-3444 VQITASTVPVGS
+3444 
-3456 GLIVNPNGTVSV
+3456 
-3468 PTNTPAGTYTVN
+3468 
-3480 YTICE
+3480 
-3485 VNNPKNCSNV
+3485 
-3495 NSIVVVDTPQ
+3495 
-3505 IIAVTETTA
+3505 
-3514 PINGLSGGTTAPLT
+3514 
-3528 ANDTLNGALVTVG
+3528 
-3541 TAPGNVQITASTVP
+3541 
-3555 VGSGLIVNPNGTVS
+3555 
-3569 VPANTPAETYTVNYT
+3569 
-3584 ICEVNNP
+3584 
-3591 KNCSNVNSIVVVD
+3591 
-3604 TPQIIA
+3604 
-3610 VTETTAPINGLSGGT
+3610 
-3625 TAPLTAN
+3625 
-3632 DTLNGALVTVGTAP
+3632 
-3646 GNVQITASTV
+3646 
-3656 PVGSGLIVNPNGTVS
+3656 
-3671 VPTNT
+3671 
-3676 PAGTYTVNYTICEVN
+3676 
-3691 NPKNCSNVN
+3691 
-3700 SIVVVDTPQ
+3700 
-3709 IIAVTETTAPINGLS
+3709 
-3724 GGTTAPLTANDTL
+3724 
-3737 NGALVTV
+3737 
-3744 GTAPGNVQI
+3744 
-3753 TASTVPVGSGLIVN
+3753 
-3767 PNGTVSV
+3767 
-3774 PANTPAE
+3774 
-3781 TYTVNYTICEV
+3781 
-3792 NNPKNCSNVNS
+3792 
-3803 IVVVDTPQII
+3803 
-3813 AVTETTTPING
+3813 TETTTPING

-3859 VPVGSGLIVNPNG
+3859 VPMGSGLILNPNG
-3872 TVSVPANTPAG
+3872 TVSIPANTPAG

-3894 NNPKNCSNVNSIVV
+3894 NNPKNCSNVSSNVV
-3908 VSEPKVNAQ
+3908 VDTPQIIAITETTTPINGLSGGTTAPLTANDTLNGALVTVGTAPGNVQITASTVPMGSGLILNPNGTVSIPANTPAGTYTVNYTICEVNNPKNCSNVSSNVVVDTPQIIAITETTTPINGLSGGTTAPLTANDTLNGALVTVGTAPGNVQITASTVPIGSGLILNPNGTVSIPANTPAGTYTVNYTICEVNNPKNCSNVSSNVVVDTPQIIAITETTTPINGLSGGTTAPLTANDTLNGALVTVGTAPGNVQITASTVPMGSGLILNPNGTVSIPANTPAGTYTVNYTICEVNNPKNCSNVSSNITVGEPTVNAQ
-3917 NDTFSSQKGSQ
+3917 NDIFSSQNGSQ

-4004 DTATVTVTVHPS
+4004 DTATVTVRVEPS
-4016 KNEEVVVYNHMT
+4016 NKEEFVIYNHMT

-4033 DNDVFFI
+4033 NNDVFFI
-4040 DGVDKFPNNSV
+4040 DGIDKFPNNSV

-4071 RAFRGISSGRVTIKQ
+4071 RSFRGISSGRVTIKQ

-4092 GTYYYMFKYENTSG
+4092 GTYYYMFKYED
-4106 VTKEKAGYLY
+4106 TKGMPQEKAGYLY